1 MWTDSGRGVN
11 VLDFT
16 YSNDGFLP
24 YDSFDYI
31 FNEREMPEF
40 GKVASPYLKPLST
53 WKFYLAN
60 GQTEI
65 PFGVENTSFDDS
77 DWPLVNCPSTWQTEG
92 FGLPQN
98 LIYDYPVRLAEN
110 AARKEET
117 ISDKYILKSIGDEDD
132 EVGIYRTTV
141 VFKPEDID
149 RALYLEASG
158 ISGSFKIFIN
168 DKFLCNSHAL
178 FTRKRI
184 LISGLVKAG
193 VNQITIMVNRYD
205 RDDDGHIILDMMNFG
220 FSGIFRPIM
229 IVEDSLL
236 ELSNLHIKLEYVPS
250 AYISEVAK
258 MDALAVRETV
268 SRVPHG
274 DFMIKVDFSMRNH
287 TNYMIPYSVRISL
300 LEARA
305 EYDPYKLPFVNIK
318 GQSKPVVG
326 VVDALKETRDS
337 TDFIALDVAQ
347 WSDCTPVQ
355 YDIVFEVM
363 DSEGKVICAKK
374 KRFGFRT
381 TEIVQDKLNV
391 NDRRVNLMLV
401 KYYEFDPQGGIA
413 VPQDRMRQDIILMKR
428 AGINGVI
435 ADGMPLSD
443 EFLNLCDQY
452 GMYVIATAADFYMR
466 DYVEACMNH
475 PSVVMWGFQKYNFN
489 PETARRVKNEC
500 MLIDDTRPWYCE
512 VLGPVISKGKKVR
525 SQGKITDMKPM
536 PSDAGAVFGP
546 WEDLCLDRKKI
557 FSLNRTG
564 RNLFETIPGRTRF
577 TDDDTLYKWIHHA
590 DLVGGKQKENSCI
603 GQGIVDA
610 ERNPHPIYLD
620 IKKQCQTIAIFASA
634 GDPANLT
641 MRNSNQFGYTEELD
655 LEWKVLLGGRAIMS
669 GRGVIPEIEPFGS
682 RTLRFPFSTEVF
694 TTPGWAQGKAEFIE
708 MYMNALSKE
717 LVFDI
722 TLKLHNDT
730 YYAKAGYEVAF
741 YQDVLTDNIASP
753 VGKIDTSKS
762 GLGSGEKPKVDETRQ
777 LGAGNVPDT
786 GIDSDVALPGSLED
800 QALLTEDDGGRVER
814 IENGDQLAKLG
825 DNIIDADAPVEET
838 ISSVITKNTVSTV
851 SHGLFVGKGNLRI
864 GFSRDPGSLES
875 LEIAGYNFL
884 KGPLAPSFYRCPSN
898 IDRTDRSF
906 ILARTVFS
914 KESDYEQIQNS
925 IKYIGSEYST
935 RDGEFTMISRYKSFA
950 MHGEVILFYEV
961 PQADT
966 LRVTLEFKPKYD
978 MVRYGIRFPIVR
990 NDCVCSWYGR
1000 GPGESYVDRKNAAR
1014 LGVYS
1019 AGAGKIYHPYARPAE
1034 NSSHTDTQIVKITN
1048 GDGDAI
1054 EIRRIGNNPKFD
1066 FTVLPYTPEQMNE
1079 FLHEEQLMH
1088 NDFCEFFC
1096 DFASKEIERT
1106 QDNITSQPVKKDVK
1120 YRETFEL
1127 KLVPRQGLVEET

>member
-1 MWTDSGRGVN
+1 MA
-11 VLDFT
+11 LDFT

-24 YDSFDYI
+24 YESFDYI
-31 FNEREMPEF
+31 FSEREMPEF
-40 GKVASPYLKPLST
+40 GKVASPFMKPLKT

-60 GQTEI
+60 GQSEI
-65 PFGVENTSFDDS
+65 PFGVMNSSFDDS

-98 LIYDYPVRLAEN
+98 LIYDYPERLAQDT
-110 AARKEET
+110 ARKEET
-117 ISDKYILKSIGDEDD
+117 ISDKYVLKSVGNEDD

-141 VFKPEDID
+141 VFKPGDID
-149 RALYLEASG
+149 RALYLETSG
-158 ISGSFKIFIN
+158 ICGSFKVFVN
-168 DKFLCNSHAL
+168 DKLLCNSHAL
-178 FTRKRI
+178 YTRKRL

-193 VNQITIMVNRYD
+193 VNQITIIVNRYD
-205 RDDDGHIILDMMNFG
+205 RDDDGHIILDAMNYG

-236 ELSNLHIKLEYVPS
+236 ELSNLHIQLEYVPS

-258 MDALAVRETV
+258 MDTLATRSSV

-274 DFMIKVDFSMRNH
+274 DFMIKVDFTMRNH

-318 GQSKPVVG
+318 GQSEPVVG
-326 VVDALKETRDS
+326 VVDALKDTRSS
-337 TDFIALDVAQ
+337 TDFVALDVAQ

-381 TEIVQDKLNV
+381 TEIVQDKLNI

-401 KYYEFDPQGGIA
+401 KYYEFDPQNGIA

-452 GMYVIATAADFYMR
+452 GMYVIATSADFYMR
-466 DYVEACMNH
+466 DYVESCMNH
-475 PSVVMWGFQKYNFN
+475 PSVVMWGFQKYHFN
-489 PETARRVKNEC
+489 YEPASRVKHEC
-500 MLIDDTRPWYCE
+500 LRIDDTRPWYTE
-512 VLGPVISKGKKVR
+512 AVVAASSGKKGKPVER
-525 SQGKITDMKPM
+525 ISDMKPL
-536 PSDAGAVFGP
+536 PSEAGAVFGP

-564 RNLFETIPGRTRF
+564 RNLFESIPGRTRF

-620 IKKQCQTIAIFASA
+620 IKKQCQSIAIFASA
-634 GDPANLT
+634 GDPATLT
-641 MRNSNQFGYTEELD
+641 MRNSNQFGYTQELD
-655 LEWKVLLGGRAIMS
+655 LEWKILLGGRAIMS
-669 GRGVIPEIEPFGS
+669 GRGMIPEIEPFGS
-682 RTLRFPFSTEVF
+682 RTLKFPFATEVF
-694 TTPGWAQGKAEFIE
+694 TTPGWAQGKAEFVE

-722 TLKLHNDT
+722 TLKLHKDT

-741 YQDVLTDNIASP
+741 YQDVLTDQIASP
-753 VGKIDTSKS
+753 VSENVS
-762 GLGSGEKPKVDETRQ
+762 SAAGLGSGEKPQAEPAMQ
-777 LGAGNVPDT
+777 LGSGRSPNSGLNT
-786 GIDSDVALPGSLED
+786 GIDSDAALPGTDD
-800 QALLTEDDGGRVER
+800 QALLTEEDGGRLER
-814 IENGDQLAKLG
+814 MNQPAELSEYQD
-825 DNIIDADAPVEET
+825 DFSPEEEM
-838 ISSVITKNTVSTV
+838 ISDVITHNSVSAV
-851 SHGLFVGKGNLRI
+851 SHGLLVGSGKFRI
-864 GFSRDPGSLES
+864 GFSREPGSLER
-875 LEIAGYNFL
+875 LEIAGFNFL
-884 KGPLAPSFYRCPSN
+884 KGPLMPSFYRCPSN

-914 KESDYEQIQNS
+914 KESDYENIQSS
-925 IKYIGSEYST
+925 IKFIGSEYGS

-950 MHGEVILFYEV
+950 MHGEVLVFYEV
-961 PQADT
+961 PKADT
-966 LRVTLEFKPKYD
+966 VRVTLEFKPKYD
-978 MVRYGIRFPIVR
+978 MVRYGIRFPIVKE
-990 NDCVCSWYGR
+990 DCVCSWYGR

-1019 AGAGKIYHPYARPAE
+1019 AGAGKIYHPYARPSE
-1034 NSSHTDTQIVKITN
+1034 NSSHADTQVVKLTN
-1048 GDGDAI
+1048 GDGDSI
-1054 EIRRIGNNPKFD
+1054 EIRRIGYNPKFD

-1079 FLHEEQLMH
+1079 FLHEEQLMN
-1088 NDFCEFFC
+1088 NDFCEFFA
-1096 DFASKEIERT
+1096 DFAAKEIERT
-1106 QDNITSQPVKKDVK
+1106 KDNISTQPLKKDVK
-1120 YRETFEL
+1120 YRETFEIR
-1127 KLVPRQGLVEET
+1127 LVPGKEF

>member
-1 MWTDSGRGVN
+1 
-11 VLDFT
+11 
-16 YSNDGFLP
+16 
-24 YDSFDYI
+24 
-31 FNEREMPEF
+31 MPEF
-40 GKVASPYLKPLST
+40 GKVASPYMKPLKT

-60 GQTEI
+60 GQSEV
-65 PFGVENTSFDDS
+65 PFGVMNSSFDDS
-77 DWPLVNCPSTWQTEG
+77 DWPLINCPSTWQTEG

-98 LIYDYPVRLAEN
+98 LIYDYPERVAQDV
-110 AARKEET
+110 ARKEET
-117 ISDKYILKSIGDEDD
+117 ISDKYVLKSVGYDDD

-149 RALYLEASG
+149 RALYLETSG
-158 ISGSFKIFIN
+158 ICGSFKVFVN
-168 DKFLCNSHAL
+168 DKLLCSSHAV
-178 FTRKRI
+178 FTRKRL
-184 LISGLVKAG
+184 LISGLVRAG
-193 VNQITIMVNRYD
+193 VNQITIIVNRYD

-220 FSGIFRPIM
+220 FSGLFRPIM

-236 ELSNLHIKLEYVPS
+236 ELSNLHIQLEYVPS

-258 MDALAVRETV
+258 MDALATRSSV

-274 DFMIKVDFSMRNH
+274 DFMIKVDFGLRNH

-318 GQSKPVVG
+318 GQSEPVVG
-326 VVDALKETRDS
+326 VVDALKETRAN
-337 TDFIALDVAQ
+337 TDFVALDVAQ

-381 TEIVQDKLNV
+381 TEIVQDKLNI
-391 NDRRVNLMLV
+391 NDRRVNLNLV
-401 KYYEFDPQGGIA
+401 KYYEFDPQNGIA
-413 VPQDRMRQDIILMKR
+413 VSLDRMRQDIILMKR

-443 EFLNLCDQY
+443 DFLNLCDQY
-452 GMYVIATAADFYMR
+452 GMYVIATSSVLYMR
-466 DYVEACMNH
+466 DYVESAMNH

-489 PETARRVKNEC
+489 YELAHRIKREC
-500 MLIDDTRPWYCE
+500 TMIDDTRRWYCE
-512 VLGPVISKGKKVR
+512 AQIASAANKKAKPLERIS
-525 SQGKITDMKPM
+525 DMKPL
-536 PSDAGAVFGP
+536 PSEAGAVFGP

-557 FSLNRTG
+557 FDLNRTG

-577 TDDDTLYKWIHHA
+577 TDDETPYKWIHHA

-620 IKKQCQTIAIFASA
+620 IKKQCQSVVIFAAA
-634 GDPANLT
+634 GDPATLT
-641 MRNSNQFGYTEELD
+641 MRNSNQFGYTPELD
-655 LEWKVLLGGRAIMS
+655 LEWKILLGGRAIMS

-682 RTLRFPFSTEVF
+682 RTLKFPFATDVF
-694 TTPGWAQGKAEFIE
+694 TTPGWAQGKAEFVE

-722 TLKLHNDT
+722 TLKLHKDT

-753 VGKIDTSKS
+753 VGDMPSDSLGLGDGEKPEAKAPMQ
-762 GLGSGEKPKVDETRQ
+762 LGSGMKDPENT
-777 LGAGNVPDT
+777 LMDT
-786 GIDSDVALPGSLED
+786 GVDSD
-800 QALLTEDDGGRVER
+800 QALLTEDDNGRVER
-814 IENGDQLAKLG
+814 MSESSGLAG
-825 DNIIDADAPVEET
+825 YEEGFDDGSAPLDEKIT
-838 ISSVITKNTVSTV
+838 DVITHNAVYTVP
-851 SHGLFVGKGNLRI
+851 HGLYVGKGDLKI
-864 GFSRDPGSLES
+864 GFGRNPGSLES

-884 KGPLAPSFYRCPSN
+884 KGPLVPSFYRCPSN

-914 KESDYEQIQNS
+914 KESDYEHIQES
-925 IKYIGSEYST
+925 IKYIGSEYGS

-961 PQADT
+961 PRADT
-966 LRVTLEFKPKYD
+966 VRVTLEFKPKYD

-990 NDCVCSWYGR
+990 DDCVCSWYGR

-1034 NSSHTDTQIVKITN
+1034 NSSHTDTQVVKLTN
-1048 GDGDAI
+1048 GDGDSI
-1054 EIRRIGNNPKFD
+1054 EIRRIGYNPKFD

-1079 FLHEEQLMH
+1079 FLHEEQLMN

-1106 QDNITSQPVKKDVK
+1106 KDNITSQPVKKDVK
-1120 YRETFEL
+1120 YKETFEFR
-1127 KLVPRQGLVEET
+1127 LVPGANYVGEA

>member
-1 MWTDSGRGVN
+1 
-11 VLDFT
+11 
-16 YSNDGFLP
+16 
-24 YDSFDYI
+24 
-31 FNEREMPEF
+31 MPEF
-40 GKVASPYLKPLST
+40 GKVASPYMKPLKT

-60 GQTEI
+60 GQSEV
-65 PFGVENTSFDDS
+65 PFGVMNSSFDDS
-77 DWPLVNCPSTWQTEG
+77 DWPLINCPSTWQTEG

-98 LIYDYPVRLAEN
+98 LIYDYPERVAQDV
-110 AARKEET
+110 ARKEET
-117 ISDKYILKSIGDEDD
+117 ISDKYVLKSVGYDDD

-149 RALYLEASG
+149 RALYLETSG
-158 ISGSFKIFIN
+158 ICGSFKVFVN
-168 DKFLCNSHAL
+168 DKLLCSSHAV
-178 FTRKRI
+178 FTRKRL
-184 LISGLVKAG
+184 LISGLVRAG
-193 VNQITIMVNRYD
+193 VNQITIIVNRYD

-220 FSGIFRPIM
+220 FSGLFRPIM

-236 ELSNLHIKLEYVPS
+236 ELSNLHIQLEYVPS

-258 MDALAVRETV
+258 MDALATRSSV

-274 DFMIKVDFSMRNH
+274 DFMIKVDFGLRNH

-318 GQSKPVVG
+318 GQSEPVVG
-326 VVDALKETRDS
+326 VVDALKETRAN
-337 TDFIALDVAQ
+337 TDFVALDVAQ

-381 TEIVQDKLNV
+381 TEIVQDKLNI
-391 NDRRVNLMLV
+391 NDRRVNLNLV
-401 KYYEFDPQGGIA
+401 KYYEFDPQNGIA
-413 VPQDRMRQDIILMKR
+413 VSLDRMRQDIILMKR

-443 EFLNLCDQY
+443 DFLNLCDQY
-452 GMYVIATAADFYMR
+452 GMYVIATSSVLYMR
-466 DYVEACMNH
+466 DYVESAMNH

-489 PETARRVKNEC
+489 YELAHRIKREC
-500 MLIDDTRPWYCE
+500 TMIDDTRRWYCE
-512 VLGPVISKGKKVR
+512 AQIASAANKKAKPLERIS
-525 SQGKITDMKPM
+525 DMKPL
-536 PSDAGAVFGP
+536 PSEAGAVFGP

-557 FSLNRTG
+557 FDLNRTG

-577 TDDDTLYKWIHHA
+577 TDDETPYKWIHHA

-620 IKKQCQTIAIFASA
+620 IKKQCQSVVIFAAA
-634 GDPANLT
+634 GDPATLT
-641 MRNSNQFGYTEELD
+641 MRNSNQFGYTPELD
-655 LEWKVLLGGRAIMS
+655 LEWKILLGGRAIMS

-682 RTLRFPFSTEVF
+682 RTLKFPFATDVF
-694 TTPGWAQGKAEFIE
+694 TTPGWAQGKAEFVE

-722 TLKLHNDT
+722 TLKLHKDT

-753 VGKIDTSKS
+753 VGDMPSDSLGLGDGEKPEAKAPMQ
-762 GLGSGEKPKVDETRQ
+762 LGSGMKDPENT
-777 LGAGNVPDT
+777 LMDT
-786 GIDSDVALPGSLED
+786 GVDSD
-800 QALLTEDDGGRVER
+800 QALLTEDDNGRVER
-814 IENGDQLAKLG
+814 MSSNSGLAG
-825 DNIIDADAPVEET
+825 YEEGFDDGSAPLDEKIT
-838 ISSVITKNTVSTV
+838 DVITHNAVYTVP
-851 SHGLFVGKGNLRI
+851 HGLYVGKGDLKI
-864 GFSRDPGSLES
+864 GFGRNPGSLES

-884 KGPLAPSFYRCPSN
+884 KGPLVPSFYRCPSN

-914 KESDYEQIQNS
+914 KESDYEHIQES
-925 IKYIGSEYST
+925 IKYIGSEYGS

-961 PQADT
+961 PRADT
-966 LRVTLEFKPKYD
+966 VRVTLEFKPKYD

-990 NDCVCSWYGR
+990 DDCVCSWYGR

-1034 NSSHTDTQIVKITN
+1034 NSSHTDTQVVKLTN
-1048 GDGDAI
+1048 GDGDSI
-1054 EIRRIGNNPKFD
+1054 EIRRIGYNPKFD

-1079 FLHEEQLMH
+1079 FLHEEQLMN

-1106 QDNITSQPVKKDVK
+1106 KDNITSQPVKKDVK
-1120 YRETFEL
+1120 YKETFEIR
-1127 KLVPRQGLVEET
+1127 LVPGANYVGEA

>member
-1 MWTDSGRGVN
+1 ME
-11 VLDFT
+11 FT

-24 YDSFDYI
+24 YSSFDYI
-31 FNEREMPEF
+31 FSEREMPEF
-40 GKVASPYLKPLST
+40 GKVASPFMKPLTT

-60 GQTEI
+60 GQSEI
-65 PFGVENTSFDDS
+65 PFGVMNTSFDDS

-98 LIYDYPVRLAEN
+98 LIYDYPLKLAQDTQ
-110 AARKEET
+110 RKEET
-117 ISDKYILKSIGDEDD
+117 ISDKFVLKSTGNEDD

-141 VFKPEDID
+141 VFKPQDID
-149 RALYLEASG
+149 RALYLETSG
-158 ISGSFKIFIN
+158 ICGSFKVFVN
-168 DKFLCNSHAL
+168 DKLLCNSHAVY
-178 FTRKRI
+178 TRKRL
-184 LISGLVKAG
+184 LISGLVRTG
-193 VNQITIMVNRYD
+193 VNQITIIVNRYD
-205 RDDDGHIILDMMNFG
+205 RDDDGHIILDAMNFG

-236 ELSNLHIKLEYVPS
+236 ELSNLHLKLEYVPS

-258 MDALAVRETV
+258 IDTLATRESV
-268 SRVPHG
+268 SRVPRG
-274 DFMIKVDFSMRNH
+274 DFMIKVDFAMRNH

-318 GQSKPVVG
+318 GQSEPIMG
-326 VVDALKETRDS
+326 VVDALKETRAS
-337 TDFIALDVAQ
+337 TDFIALNVAQ

-381 TEIVQDKLNV
+381 SEIVQGKLNI
-391 NDRRVNLMLV
+391 NDRRVNLALV

-435 ADGMPLSD
+435 ADGVPLSD

-452 GMYVIATAADFYMR
+452 GMYVIATSADFYMR
-466 DYVEACMNH
+466 DYVESAMNH
-475 PSVVMWGFQKYNFN
+475 PSIVLWGFQKYNFN
-489 PETARRVKNEC
+489 HETALRVKQEC
-500 MLIDDTRPWYCE
+500 QLIDDTRPWYCE
-512 VLGPVISKGKKVR
+512 EIIEVAKNSKKAKPVERIS
-525 SQGKITDMKPM
+525 DLKPL
-536 PSDAGAVFGP
+536 PSEAGAVFGP

-557 FSLNRTG
+557 FALNRTG

-620 IKKQCQTIAIFASA
+620 IKKQCQTITIFASA
-634 GDPANLT
+634 GDPATLT
-641 MRNSNQFGYTEELD
+641 MRNSSQFGYSEEMD
-655 LEWKVLLGGRAIMS
+655 LEWKLLLGGKAIMS

-682 RTLRFPFSTEVF
+682 RTLKFPFTTEMF
-694 TTPGWAQGKAEFIE
+694 TTAGWAEGKAEFIE

-722 TLKLHNDT
+722 TLKLHKAT

-741 YQDVLTDNIASP
+741 YQDVITDNIASP
-753 VGKIDTSKS
+753 VAKVDINAPALGSGTNPEQNEAL
-762 GLGSGEKPKVDETRQ
+762 GLGSGS
-777 LGAGNVPDT
+777 AISDT
-786 GIDSDVALPGSLED
+786 GVDTD
-800 QALLTEDDGGRVER
+800 QALLTEEDGGRVER
-814 IENGDQLAKLG
+814 MTDNSQLS
-825 DNIIDADAPVEET
+825 DYVDVISPDEESIT
-838 ISSVITKNTVSTV
+838 SVATMNTVTTV
-851 SHGLFVGKGNLRI
+851 PRGLYVGQGNMRI
-864 GFSRDPGSLES
+864 GFGRDPGSLES
-875 LEIAGYNFL
+875 LEINGYNFL
-884 KGPLAPSFYRCPSN
+884 KGHLAPSFYRCPSN

-914 KESDYEQIQNS
+914 KESDYENIQQS
-925 IKYIGSEYST
+925 IKFVGSEYGSKN
-935 RDGEFTMISRYKSFA
+935 GEFTMISRYKSFA
-950 MHGEVILFYEV
+950 MSGEVLVFYEV
-961 PQADT
+961 PQADL
-966 LRVTLEFKPKYD
+966 LRITLEFKPKYD
-978 MVRYGIRFPIVR
+978 MVRYGIRFPIVKD
-990 NDCVCSWYGR
+990 DCICTWYGR

-1019 AGAGKIYHPYARPAE
+1019 AGAGKIYHPYARPSE
-1034 NSSHTDTQIVKITN
+1034 NSSHTDTHVVRLTN
-1048 GDGDAI
+1048 GDGDSI
-1054 EIRRIGNNPKFD
+1054 EIRRAGYNPKFD

-1079 FLHEEQLMH
+1079 FLHEEQLMN

-1096 DFASKEIERT
+1096 DFAAKEIERT
-1106 QDNITSQPVKKDVK
+1106 KDNLTPQPLKKDVK
-1120 YRETFEL
+1120 YRETFEIRL
-1127 KLVPRQGLVEET
+1127 LPRQGV

>member
-1 MWTDSGRGVN
+1 ME
-11 VLDFT
+11 FT

-24 YDSFDYI
+24 YSSFDYI
-31 FNEREMPEF
+31 FGEREMPEF
-40 GKVASPYLKPLST
+40 GKVASPFMKPLKT
-53 WKFYLAN
+53 WKFFLAN
-60 GQTEI
+60 GQSEV
-65 PFGVENTSFDDS
+65 PFGVMNTSFDDS
-77 DWPLVNCPSTWQTEG
+77 DWALVNCPSTWQTEG

-98 LIYDYPVRLAEN
+98 LIYDYPERVAQDV
-110 AARKEET
+110 ARKEES
-117 ISDKYILKSIGDEDD
+117 ISDKYVLKSTGYDDD

-149 RALYLEASG
+149 RALYLETSG
-158 ISGSFKIFIN
+158 ICGSFKVFVN
-168 DKFLCNSHAL
+168 DKLLCNSHAI
-178 FTRKRI
+178 FTRKRL

-193 VNQITIMVNRYD
+193 VNQITIIVNRYD

-236 ELSNLHIKLEYVPS
+236 ELSNLHIQLEYVPS

-258 MDALAVRETV
+258 MDALATRSSV

-274 DFMIKVDFSMRNH
+274 DFMIKVDFAMRNH

-318 GQSKPVVG
+318 GQSEPVVG
-326 VVDALKETRDS
+326 VVDALKETRAS
-337 TDFIALDVAQ
+337 TDFVALDVAQ

-381 TEIVQDKLNV
+381 TEIVQDKLNI
-391 NDRRVNLMLV
+391 NDRRVNLNLV
-401 KYYEFDPQGGIA
+401 KYYEFDPQNGIA
-413 VPQDRMRQDIILMKR
+413 VSLDRMRQDIILMKR

-443 EFLNLCDQY
+443 DFLNLCDQY
-452 GMYVIATAADFYMR
+452 GMYVIATSSVLYMR
-466 DYVEACMNH
+466 DYVESAMNH

-489 PETARRVKNEC
+489 YELAHRIKHEC
-500 MLIDDTRPWYCE
+500 IRIDDTRRWYCE
-512 VLGPVISKGKKVR
+512 AQIGTATGKKAKPLER
-525 SQGKITDMKPM
+525 ISDMKPL
-536 PSDAGAVFGP
+536 PSEAGAVFGP

-557 FSLNRTG
+557 FALNRTG

-577 TDDDTLYKWIHHA
+577 TDDETPYKWIHHA

-620 IKKQCQTIAIFASA
+620 IKKQCQSIVIFSAA
-634 GDPANLT
+634 GDPATLT
-641 MRNSNQFGYTEELD
+641 MRNSNQFGYTSELD
-655 LEWKVLLGGRAIMS
+655 LEWKILLGGRAIMS

-682 RTLRFPFSTEVF
+682 RTLKFPFATDIF

-722 TLKLHNDT
+722 TLKLHKDT

-753 VGKIDTSKS
+753 VGDMPDDSL
-762 GLGSGEKPKVDETRQ
+762 GLGSGEKPESQAPMQ
-777 LGAGNVPDT
+777 LGSGRREPANELMDT
-786 GIDSDVALPGSLED
+786 GIDSD
-800 QALLTEDDGGRVER
+800 QALLTEDDNGRVER
-814 IENGDQLAKLG
+814 MSDNSQLGSLKDSFDDG
-825 DNIIDADAPVEET
+825 SAPLDER
-838 ISSVITKNTVSTV
+838 ISDVITHNAVFTVP
-851 SHGLFVGKGNLRI
+851 HGLYVGKGDMKI
-864 GFSRDPGSLES
+864 GFGRNPGSLES

-884 KGPLAPSFYRCPSN
+884 KGPLVPSFYRCPSN

-914 KESDYEQIQNS
+914 KESDYEHIQES
-925 IKYIGSEYST
+925 IKYIGSEYSS

-950 MHGEVILFYEV
+950 MHGEVIVFYEV
-961 PQADT
+961 PRADT
-966 LRVTLEFKPKYD
+966 VRVTLEFKPKYD

-990 NDCVCSWYGR
+990 DDCVCSWYGR

-1034 NSSHTDTQIVKITN
+1034 NSSHTDTQVVKLTN
-1048 GDGDAI
+1048 GDGDSI
-1054 EIRRIGNNPKFD
+1054 EIRRIGYNPKFD

-1079 FLHEEQLMH
+1079 FLHEEQLMN

-1106 QDNITSQPVKKDVK
+1106 KDNITSQPVKKDVK
-1120 YRETFEL
+1120 YKETFEIR
-1127 KLVPRQGLVEET
+1127 LVPGENYIGEA

>member
-1 MWTDSGRGVN
+1 ME
-11 VLDFT
+11 FT

-24 YDSFDYI
+24 YESFDFI

-40 GKVASPYLKPLST
+40 GKVASPYLKPLTT
-53 WKFYLAN
+53 WKFFLAN
-60 GQTEI
+60 GQNEV
-65 PFGVENTSFDDS
+65 PFGVMNTSFDDS
-77 DWPLVNCPSTWQTEG
+77 EWALVNCPSTWQTEG

-98 LIYDYPVRLAEN
+98 LIYDYPIRLAEN
-110 AARKEET
+110 AARREES
-117 ISDKYILKSIGDEDD
+117 ISDKYIMKSTGNDDD

-141 VFKPEDID
+141 VFTPQEIE
-149 RALYLEASG
+149 RALYLETSG
-158 ISGSFKIFIN
+158 ICGSFKVFIN
-168 DKFLCNSHAL
+168 DKLLCNSHAL
-178 FTRKRI
+178 FTRKRL

-193 VNQITIMVNRYD
+193 VNQITIIVNRYD
-205 RDDDGHIILDMMNFG
+205 RDDEGHVILDMMNFG

-258 MDALAVRETV
+258 MDALAVRESV

-318 GQSKPVVG
+318 GQSEPVVG
-326 VVDALKETRDS
+326 VVDALKETRAS
-337 TDFIALDVAQ
+337 TDFVALDVAQ

-355 YDIVFEVM
+355 YDIIFEVM

-452 GMYVIATAADFYMR
+452 GMYVIATSADFYMR

-475 PSVVMWGFQKYNFN
+475 PSVVMWGIQKYNYN
-489 PETARRVKNEC
+489 DEAAQRVKNEC
-500 MLIDDTRPWYCE
+500 VLIDDTRPWYCE
-512 VLGPVISKGKKVR
+512 VTRAEKTGAKKMR
-525 SQGKITDMKPM
+525 PQGKISDMRPL

-564 RNLFETIPGRTRF
+564 RNLFESIPGRTRF

-655 LEWKVLLGGRAIMS
+655 LEWKILLGGRAIMS

-722 TLKLHNDT
+722 TLKLHKDT

-753 VGKIDTSKS
+753 VGRIKDST
-762 GLGSGEKPKVDETRQ
+762 GLGDGTKPKVDPAMQ
-777 LGAGNVPDT
+777 LGSGMNPDAE
-786 GIDSDVALPGSLED
+786 DEAEPALPGSIDD
-800 QALLTEDDGGRVER
+800 QALLTEEDGGRVER
-814 IENGDQLAKLG
+814 IEQSELAKINADLVG
-825 DNIIDADAPVEET
+825 GDAPEEET

-914 KESDYEQIQNS
+914 KESDYEQIQSS
-925 IKYIGSEYST
+925 IKYIGSEYSS

-961 PQADT
+961 PQADI
-966 LRVTLEFKPKYD
+966 LRVTLDFKPKYD

-990 NDCVCSWYGR
+990 DDCVCSWYGR

-1054 EIRRIGNNPKFD
+1054 EIRRIGHNPKFD

-1079 FLHEEQLMH
+1079 FLHEEQLMN

-1106 QDNITSQPVKKDVK
+1106 QDNITTQPVKKDVR

-1127 KLVPRQGLVEET
+1127 RLVPKQGVIEET

>member
-1 MWTDSGRGVN
+1 ME
-11 VLDFT
+11 FT

-24 YDSFDYI
+24 YSSFDYI
-31 FNEREMPEF
+31 FGEREMPEF
-40 GKVASPYLKPLST
+40 GKVASPYMKPLKT

-60 GQTEI
+60 GQSEV
-65 PFGVENTSFDDS
+65 PFGVMNSSFDDS
-77 DWPLVNCPSTWQTEG
+77 DWPLINCPSTWQTEG

-98 LIYDYPVRLAEN
+98 LIYDYPERVAQDV
-110 AARKEET
+110 ARKEET
-117 ISDKYILKSIGDEDD
+117 ISDKYVLKSVGYDDD

-149 RALYLEASG
+149 RALYLETSG
-158 ISGSFKIFIN
+158 ICGSFKVFVN
-168 DKFLCNSHAL
+168 DKLLCSSHAV
-178 FTRKRI
+178 FTRKRL
-184 LISGLVKAG
+184 LISGLVRAG
-193 VNQITIMVNRYD
+193 VNQITIIVNRYD

-220 FSGIFRPIM
+220 FSGLFRPIM

-236 ELSNLHIKLEYVPS
+236 ELSNLHIQLEYVPS

-258 MDALAVRETV
+258 MDALATRSSV

-274 DFMIKVDFSMRNH
+274 DFMIKVDFGLRNH

-305 EYDPYKLPFVNIK
+305 EYDPYKLPFINIK
-318 GQSKPVVG
+318 GQSEPVVG
-326 VVDALKETRDS
+326 VVDALKETRAN
-337 TDFIALDVAQ
+337 TDFVALDVAQ

-381 TEIVQDKLNV
+381 TEIVQDKLNI
-391 NDRRVNLMLV
+391 NDRRVNLNLV
-401 KYYEFDPQGGIA
+401 KYYEFDPQNGIA
-413 VPQDRMRQDIILMKR
+413 VSLDRMRQDIILMKR

-443 EFLNLCDQY
+443 DFLNLCDQY
-452 GMYVIATAADFYMR
+452 GMYVIATSSVLYMR
-466 DYVEACMNH
+466 DYVESAMNH

-489 PETARRVKNEC
+489 YELAHRIKREC
-500 MLIDDTRPWYCE
+500 TMIDDTRRWYCE
-512 VLGPVISKGKKVR
+512 AQIASAANKKAKPLERIS
-525 SQGKITDMKPM
+525 DMKPL
-536 PSDAGAVFGP
+536 PSEAGAVFGP

-557 FSLNRTG
+557 FDLNRTG

-577 TDDDTLYKWIHHA
+577 TDDETPYKWIHHA

-620 IKKQCQTIAIFASA
+620 IKKQCQSVVIFAAA
-634 GDPANLT
+634 GDPATLT
-641 MRNSNQFGYTEELD
+641 MRNSNQFGYTSELD
-655 LEWKVLLGGRAIMS
+655 LEWKILLGGRAIMS

-682 RTLRFPFSTEVF
+682 RTLKFPFATDVF
-694 TTPGWAQGKAEFIE
+694 TTPGWAQGKAEFVE

-722 TLKLHNDT
+722 TLKLHKDT

-753 VGKIDTSKS
+753 VGDMPSDSLGLGDGEKPEAKAPMQ
-762 GLGSGEKPKVDETRQ
+762 LGSGMKDPENT
-777 LGAGNVPDT
+777 LMDT
-786 GIDSDVALPGSLED
+786 GVDSD
-800 QALLTEDDGGRVER
+800 QALLTEDDNGRVER
-814 IENGDQLAKLG
+814 MSSNSGLAG
-825 DNIIDADAPVEET
+825 YDEHFDEGSAPLDEKIT
-838 ISSVITKNTVSTV
+838 DVITHNAVYTVP
-851 SHGLFVGKGNLRI
+851 HGLYVGKGDLKI
-864 GFSRDPGSLES
+864 GFGRNPGSLES

-884 KGPLAPSFYRCPSN
+884 KGPLVPSFYRCPSN

-914 KESDYEQIQNS
+914 KESDYEHIQES
-925 IKYIGSEYST
+925 IKYIGSEYGS

-961 PQADT
+961 PRADT
-966 LRVTLEFKPKYD
+966 VRVTLEFKPKYD

-990 NDCVCSWYGR
+990 DDCVCSWYGR

-1034 NSSHTDTQIVKITN
+1034 NSSHTDTQVVKLTN
-1048 GDGDAI
+1048 GDGDSI
-1054 EIRRIGNNPKFD
+1054 EIRRIGYNPKFD

-1079 FLHEEQLMH
+1079 FLHEEQLMN

-1106 QDNITSQPVKKDVK
+1106 KDNITSQPVKKDVK
-1120 YRETFEL
+1120 YKETFEIR
-1127 KLVPRQGLVEET
+1127 LVPGANYVGEA

>member
-1 MWTDSGRGVN
+1 
-11 VLDFT
+11 
-16 YSNDGFLP
+16 
-24 YDSFDYI
+24 
-31 FNEREMPEF
+31 MPEF
-40 GKVASPYLKPLST
+40 GKVASPYMKPLKT

-60 GQTEI
+60 GQSEV
-65 PFGVENTSFDDS
+65 PFGVMNSSFDDS
-77 DWPLVNCPSTWQTEG
+77 DWPLINCPSTWQTEG

-98 LIYDYPVRLAEN
+98 LIYDYPERVAQDV
-110 AARKEET
+110 ARKEET
-117 ISDKYILKSIGDEDD
+117 ISDKYVLKSVGYDDD

-149 RALYLEASG
+149 RALYLETSG
-158 ISGSFKIFIN
+158 ICGSFKVFVN
-168 DKFLCNSHAL
+168 DKLLCSSHAV
-178 FTRKRI
+178 FTRKRL
-184 LISGLVKAG
+184 LISGLVRAG
-193 VNQITIMVNRYD
+193 VNQITIIVNRYD

-220 FSGIFRPIM
+220 FSGLFRPIM

-236 ELSNLHIKLEYVPS
+236 ELSNLHIQLEYVPS

-258 MDALAVRETV
+258 MDALATRSSV

-274 DFMIKVDFSMRNH
+274 DFMIKVDFGLRNH

-318 GQSKPVVG
+318 GQSEPVVG
-326 VVDALKETRDS
+326 VVDALKETRAN
-337 TDFIALDVAQ
+337 TDFVALDVAQ

-381 TEIVQDKLNV
+381 TEIVQDKLNI
-391 NDRRVNLMLV
+391 NDRRVNLNLV
-401 KYYEFDPQGGIA
+401 KYYEFDPQNGIA
-413 VPQDRMRQDIILMKR
+413 VSLDRMRQDIILMKR

-443 EFLNLCDQY
+443 DFLNLCDQY
-452 GMYVIATAADFYMR
+452 GMYVIATSSVLYMR
-466 DYVEACMNH
+466 DYVESAMNH

-489 PETARRVKNEC
+489 YEC
-500 MLIDDTRPWYCE
+500 TMIDDTRRWYCE
-512 VLGPVISKGKKVR
+512 AQIATAANKKAKPLERIS
-525 SQGKITDMKPM
+525 DMKPL
-536 PSDAGAVFGP
+536 PSEAGAVFGP

-557 FSLNRTG
+557 FDLNRTG

-577 TDDDTLYKWIHHA
+577 TDDETPYKWIHHA

-620 IKKQCQTIAIFASA
+620 IKKQCQSVVIFAAA
-634 GDPANLT
+634 GDPATLT
-641 MRNSNQFGYTEELD
+641 MRNSNQFGYTPELD
-655 LEWKVLLGGRAIMS
+655 LEWKILLGGRAIMS

-682 RTLRFPFSTEVF
+682 RTLKFPFATDVF
-694 TTPGWAQGKAEFIE
+694 TTPGWAQGKAEFVE

-722 TLKLHNDT
+722 TLKLHKDT

-753 VGKIDTSKS
+753 VGDMPSDSLGLGDGEKPEAKAPMQ
-762 GLGSGEKPKVDETRQ
+762 LGSGMKDPENT
-777 LGAGNVPDT
+777 LMDT
-786 GIDSDVALPGSLED
+786 GVDSD
-800 QALLTEDDGGRVER
+800 QALLTEDDNGRVER
-814 IENGDQLAKLG
+814 MSSNSGLAG
-825 DNIIDADAPVEET
+825 YEEGFDDGSAPLDEKIT
-838 ISSVITKNTVSTV
+838 DVITHNAVYTVP
-851 SHGLFVGKGNLRI
+851 HGLYVGKGDLKI
-864 GFSRDPGSLES
+864 GFGRNPGSLES

-884 KGPLAPSFYRCPSN
+884 KGPLVPSFYRCPSN

-914 KESDYEQIQNS
+914 KESDYEHIQES
-925 IKYIGSEYST
+925 IKYIGSDYGS

-961 PQADT
+961 PRADT
-966 LRVTLEFKPKYD
+966 VRVTLEFKPKYD

-990 NDCVCSWYGR
+990 DDCVCSWYGR

-1034 NSSHTDTQIVKITN
+1034 NSSHTDTQVVKLTN
-1048 GDGDAI
+1048 GDGDSI
-1054 EIRRIGNNPKFD
+1054 EIRRIGYNPKFD

-1079 FLHEEQLMH
+1079 FLHEEQLMN

-1106 QDNITSQPVKKDVK
+1106 KDNITSQPVKKDVK
-1120 YRETFEL
+1120 YKETFEIR
-1127 KLVPRQGLVEET
+1127 LVPGANYVGEA

>member
-1 MWTDSGRGVN
+1 ME
-11 VLDFT
+11 FT

-40 GKVASPYLKPLST
+40 GKVASPYLKPLTT
-53 WKFYLAN
+53 WRFYLAN

-65 PFGVENTSFDDS
+65 PFGVMNTSYDDS
-77 DWPLVNCPSTWQTEG
+77 EWALVNCPSTWQTEG

-98 LIYDYPVRLAEN
+98 LIYDYPIRLAEN

-117 ISDKYILKSIGDEDD
+117 ISDKYVLKSTGDEDD

-141 VFKPEDID
+141 VFTPADIE

-158 ISGSFKIFIN
+158 ICGSFKVFIN
-168 DKFLCNSHAL
+168 GKMLCNSHAL
-178 FTRKRI
+178 FTRKRL
-184 LISGLVKAG
+184 LISGLVNAG
-193 VNQITIMVNRYD
+193 VNYITIIVNRYD
-205 RDDDGHIILDMMNFG
+205 RDDAGHIILDMMNYG
-220 FSGIFRPIM
+220 FAGIFRPIM

-258 MDALAVRETV
+258 MDALAVRESV

-274 DFMIKVDFSMRNH
+274 DFMIKVDFAMRNH

-300 LEARA
+300 MEARA
-305 EYDPYKLPFVNIK
+305 TYDPYKLPFVNIK
-318 GQSKPVVG
+318 GQSEPVVG
-326 VVDALKETRDS
+326 VVDAMKETRAS
-337 TDFIALDVAQ
+337 TDFVALDVAQ

-355 YDIVFEVM
+355 YDIIFEVM

-475 PSVVMWGFQKYNFN
+475 PSVVMWGFQKYNFD
-489 PETARRVKNEC
+489 PETAQRIKHEC
-500 MLIDDTRPWYCE
+500 LLIDDTRPWYCE
-512 VLGPVISKGKKVR
+512 VVRSAAANGKKTR
-525 SQGKITDMKPM
+525 QQGKISDMRPM

-557 FSLNRTG
+557 FALNRTG

-610 ERNPHPIYLD
+610 ERSPHPIYLD

-655 LEWKVLLGGRAIMS
+655 LEWKILLGGRTIMS
-669 GRGVIPEIEPFGS
+669 GRGIIPEIEPFGS
-682 RTLRFPFSTEVF
+682 RTLKFPFATEVF

-722 TLKLHNDT
+722 TLKLHKDT
-730 YYAKAGYEVAF
+730 FYAKAGYEVAF

-753 VGKIDTSKS
+753 VGKVTAASS
-762 GLGSGEKPKVDETRQ
+762 GLGSGENPEANPAMQ
-777 LGAGNVPDT
+777 LGSGKAPAGVPGLDT
-786 GIDSDVALPGSLED
+786 GVDSDVNLPGISDD
-800 QALLTEDDGGRVER
+800 QSLLTEEDSGRVER
-814 IENGDQLAKLG
+814 IENSTELS
-825 DNIIDADAPVEET
+825 NITEKYTDGSAPVEEK
-838 ISSVITKNTVSTV
+838 IVDVITHNTVSTV
-851 SHGLFVGKGNLRI
+851 SHGLYVGKGNLRI
-864 GFSRDPGSLES
+864 GFSREPGSLES

-914 KESDYEQIQNS
+914 KESDYEHIQES
-925 IKYIGSEYST
+925 IKFIGSEYSS

-966 LRVTLEFKPKYD
+966 IRVTLDFRPKYD
-978 MVRYGIRFPIVR
+978 MVRYGIRFPIVK

-1048 GDGDAI
+1048 GDGDSI
-1054 EIRRIGNNPKFD
+1054 EIRRIGYNPKFD

-1079 FLHEEQLMH
+1079 FLHEEQLMN

-1106 QDNITSQPVKKDVK
+1106 KDNITTQPVKKDVK

-1127 KLVPRQGLVEET
+1127 RLVPRQGLIEET

>member
-1 MWTDSGRGVN
+1 
-11 VLDFT
+11 
-16 YSNDGFLP
+16 
-24 YDSFDYI
+24 
-31 FNEREMPEF
+31 MPEF
-40 GKVASPYLKPLST
+40 GKVASPYMKPLKT

-60 GQTEI
+60 GQSEV
-65 PFGVENTSFDDS
+65 PFGVMNSSFDDS
-77 DWPLVNCPSTWQTEG
+77 DWPLINCPSTWQTEG

-98 LIYDYPVRLAEN
+98 LIYDYPERVAQDV
-110 AARKEET
+110 ARKEET
-117 ISDKYILKSIGDEDD
+117 ISDKYVLKSVGYDDD

-149 RALYLEASG
+149 RALYLETSG
-158 ISGSFKIFIN
+158 ICGSFKVFVN
-168 DKFLCNSHAL
+168 DKLLCSSHAV
-178 FTRKRI
+178 FTRKRL
-184 LISGLVKAG
+184 LISGLVRAG
-193 VNQITIMVNRYD
+193 VNQITIIVNRYD

-220 FSGIFRPIM
+220 FSGLFRPIM

-236 ELSNLHIKLEYVPS
+236 ELSNLHIQLEYVPS

-258 MDALAVRETV
+258 MDALATRSSV

-274 DFMIKVDFSMRNH
+274 DFMIKVDFGLRNH

-305 EYDPYKLPFVNIK
+305 EYDPYKLPFINIK
-318 GQSKPVVG
+318 GQSEPVVG
-326 VVDALKETRDS
+326 VVDALKETRAN
-337 TDFIALDVAQ
+337 TDFVALDVAQ

-381 TEIVQDKLNV
+381 TEIVQDKLNI
-391 NDRRVNLMLV
+391 NDRRVNLNLV
-401 KYYEFDPQGGIA
+401 KYYEFDPQNGIA
-413 VPQDRMRQDIILMKR
+413 VSLDRMRQDIILMKR

-443 EFLNLCDQY
+443 DFLNLCDQY
-452 GMYVIATAADFYMR
+452 GMYVIATSSVLYMR
-466 DYVEACMNH
+466 DYVESAMNH

-489 PETARRVKNEC
+489 YELAHRIKREC
-500 MLIDDTRPWYCE
+500 TMIDDTRRWYCE
-512 VLGPVISKGKKVR
+512 AQIASAANKKAKPLERIS
-525 SQGKITDMKPM
+525 DMKPL
-536 PSDAGAVFGP
+536 PSEAGAVFGP

-557 FSLNRTG
+557 FDLNRTG

-577 TDDDTLYKWIHHA
+577 TDDETPYKWIHHA

-620 IKKQCQTIAIFASA
+620 IKKQCQSVVIFAAA
-634 GDPANLT
+634 GDPATLT
-641 MRNSNQFGYTEELD
+641 MRNSNQFGYTSELD
-655 LEWKVLLGGRAIMS
+655 LEWKILLGGRAIMS

-682 RTLRFPFSTEVF
+682 RTLKFPFATDVF
-694 TTPGWAQGKAEFIE
+694 TTPGWAQGKAEFVE

-722 TLKLHNDT
+722 TLKLHKDT

-753 VGKIDTSKS
+753 VGDMPSDSLGLGDGEKPEAKAPMQ
-762 GLGSGEKPKVDETRQ
+762 LGSGMKDPENT
-777 LGAGNVPDT
+777 LMDT
-786 GIDSDVALPGSLED
+786 GVDSD
-800 QALLTEDDGGRVER
+800 QALLTEDDNGRVER
-814 IENGDQLAKLG
+814 MSESSGLAG
-825 DNIIDADAPVEET
+825 YDEHFDEGSAPLDEKIT
-838 ISSVITKNTVSTV
+838 DVITHNAVYTVP
-851 SHGLFVGKGNLRI
+851 HGLYVGKGDLKI
-864 GFSRDPGSLES
+864 GFGRNPGSLES

-884 KGPLAPSFYRCPSN
+884 KGPLVPSFYRCPSN

-914 KESDYEQIQNS
+914 KESDYEHIQES
-925 IKYIGSEYST
+925 IKYIGSEYGS

-961 PQADT
+961 PRADT
-966 LRVTLEFKPKYD
+966 VRVTLEFKPKYD

-990 NDCVCSWYGR
+990 DDCVCSWYGR

-1034 NSSHTDTQIVKITN
+1034 NSSHTDTQVVKLTN
-1048 GDGDAI
+1048 GDGDSI
-1054 EIRRIGNNPKFD
+1054 EIRRIGYNPKFD

-1079 FLHEEQLMH
+1079 FLHEEQLMN

-1106 QDNITSQPVKKDVK
+1106 KDNITSQPVKKDVK
-1120 YRETFEL
+1120 YKETFEIR
-1127 KLVPRQGLVEET
+1127 LVPGANYVGEA

>member
-1 MWTDSGRGVN
+1 ME
-11 VLDFT
+11 FT

-24 YDSFDYI
+24 YESFDFI
-31 FNEREMPEF
+31 FNERQMPEF
-40 GKVASPYLKPLST
+40 GKVASPYLKPLTT

-60 GQTEI
+60 GQNEV
-65 PFGVENTSFDDS
+65 PFGVMNTSFDDS
-77 DWPLVNCPSTWQTEG
+77 DWALVNCPSTWQTEG

-98 LIYDYPVRLAEN
+98 LIYDYPIRLAEN

-117 ISDKYILKSIGDEDD
+117 ISDKYVLKSTGNDDD

-141 VFKPEDID
+141 VFKPEEIE
-149 RALYLEASG
+149 RALYLETSG
-158 ISGSFKIFIN
+158 ICGSFKVFIN
-168 DKFLCNSHAL
+168 DKLLCNSHAIL
-178 FTRKRI
+178 TRKRL

-193 VNQITIMVNRYD
+193 VNQITIIVNRYD
-205 RDDDGHIILDMMNFG
+205 RDDEGHIILDMMNFG

-274 DFMIKVDFSMRNH
+274 DFMIKVDFAMRNH

-318 GQSKPVVG
+318 GQSEPVVG
-326 VVDALKETRDS
+326 VVDALKETRAS
-337 TDFIALDVAQ
+337 TDFVALDVAQ

-355 YDIVFEVM
+355 YDIIFEVM

-452 GMYVIATAADFYMR
+452 GMYVIATSADFYMR

-475 PSVVMWGFQKYNFN
+475 PSVVMWGIQKYNYN
-489 PETARRVKNEC
+489 DEAAQRVKNEC
-500 MLIDDTRPWYCE
+500 VLIDDTRPWYCE
-512 VLGPVISKGKKVR
+512 VTRAEKTGAKKMR
-525 SQGKITDMKPM
+525 PQGKISDIKPL

-564 RNLFETIPGRTRF
+564 RNLFESIPGRTRF

-655 LEWKVLLGGRAIMS
+655 LEWKILLGGRAIMS

-722 TLKLHNDT
+722 TLKLHKDT

-753 VGKIDTSKS
+753 VGRIKESTGLGDGTKPQADPAMQ
-762 GLGSGEKPKVDETRQ
+762 LGSGMD
-777 LGAGNVPDT
+777 PDAYS
-786 GIDSDVALPGSLED
+786 DSEPALPGTIED
-800 QALLTEDDGGRVER
+800 QSLLTEEDGGRIER
-814 IENGDQLAKLG
+814 IEQSELAKITAELDDG
-825 DNIIDADAPVEET
+825 AAPVEET

-851 SHGLFVGKGNLRI
+851 PHGLYVGKGNLRI
-864 GFSRDPGSLES
+864 GFSRDPGSVES
-875 LEIAGYNFL
+875 FEIAGYNFL
-884 KGPLAPSFYRCPSN
+884 KGPIAPSFYRCPSN

-925 IKYIGSEYST
+925 IKFIGSEYSS

-950 MHGEVILFYEV
+950 MHGEVIVFYEV
-961 PQADT
+961 PRADI

-990 NDCVCSWYGR
+990 DDCVCSWYGR

-1054 EIRRIGNNPKFD
+1054 EIRRIGHNPKFD

-1079 FLHEEQLMH
+1079 FLHEEQLMN

-1106 QDNITSQPVKKDVK
+1106 QDNITTQPVKKDIK

-1127 KLVPRQGLVEET
+1127 KLVPSQGVIEET

>member
-1 MWTDSGRGVN
+1 ME
-11 VLDFT
+11 FT

-24 YDSFDYI
+24 YESFDFI
-31 FNEREMPEF
+31 FNERQMPEF
-40 GKVASPYLKPLST
+40 GKVASPYLKPLTT

-60 GQTEI
+60 GQSEV
-65 PFGVENTSFDDS
+65 PFGVMNTSFDDS
-77 DWPLVNCPSTWQTEG
+77 EWALVNCPSTWQTEG

-98 LIYDYPVRLAEN
+98 LIYDYPIRLAEN

-117 ISDKYILKSIGDEDD
+117 ISDKYVIKSTGNDDD

-141 VFKPEDID
+141 VFKPEEIE
-149 RALYLEASG
+149 RALYLETSG
-158 ISGSFKIFIN
+158 ICGSFKVFIN
-168 DKFLCNSHAL
+168 DKLLCNSHAIL
-178 FTRKRI
+178 TRKRL

-193 VNQITIMVNRYD
+193 VNQITIIVNRYD

-274 DFMIKVDFSMRNH
+274 DFMIKVDFAMRNH

-318 GQSKPVVG
+318 GQSEPVVG
-326 VVDALKETRDS
+326 VVDALKETRAS
-337 TDFIALDVAQ
+337 TDFVALDVAQ

-355 YDIVFEVM
+355 YDIIFEVM

-452 GMYVIATAADFYMR
+452 GMYVIATSADFYMR

-475 PSVVMWGFQKYNFN
+475 PSVVMWGIQKYNYN
-489 PETARRVKNEC
+489 DEAAQRVKNEC
-500 MLIDDTRPWYCE
+500 VLIDDTRPWYCE
-512 VLGPVISKGKKVR
+512 VTRAEKTGAKKMR
-525 SQGKITDMKPM
+525 PQGKISDIKPL

-557 FSLNRTG
+557 FGLNRTG
-564 RNLFETIPGRTRF
+564 RNLFESIPGRTRF

-655 LEWKVLLGGRAIMS
+655 LEWKILLGGRAIMS

-722 TLKLHNDT
+722 TLKLHKDT

-741 YQDVLTDNIASP
+741 YQDVLTENIASP
-753 VGKIDTSKS
+753 VGRIRESTGLGDGTKPQADPAMQ
-762 GLGSGEKPKVDETRQ
+762 LGSGM
-777 LGAGNVPDT
+777 GPDT
-786 GIDSDVALPGSLED
+786 DSDAEPALPGTIED
-800 QALLTEDDGGRVER
+800 QALLTEEDGGRIER
-814 IENGDQLAKLG
+814 IDQSELAKINAELDDG
-825 DNIIDADAPVEET
+825 SAPVEET

-851 SHGLFVGKGNLRI
+851 PHGLYVGKGNLRI
-864 GFSRDPGSLES
+864 GFSRDPGSVES

-884 KGPLAPSFYRCPSN
+884 KGPIAPSFYRCPSN

-925 IKYIGSEYST
+925 IKFIGSEYSS

-950 MHGEVILFYEV
+950 MHGEVIVFYEV
-961 PQADT
+961 PQADI

-990 NDCVCSWYGR
+990 DDCVCSWYGR

-1054 EIRRIGNNPKFD
+1054 EIRRIGHNPKFD

-1079 FLHEEQLMH
+1079 FLHEEQLMN

-1106 QDNITSQPVKKDVK
+1106 QDNITTQPVKKDVK

-1127 KLVPRQGLVEET
+1127 KLVPSQGVIEET

>member
-1 MWTDSGRGVN
+1 
-11 VLDFT
+11 
-16 YSNDGFLP
+16 
-24 YDSFDYI
+24 
-31 FNEREMPEF
+31 MPEF
-40 GKVASPYLKPLST
+40 GKVASPYMKPLKT

-60 GQTEI
+60 GQSEV
-65 PFGVENTSFDDS
+65 PFGVMNSSFDDS
-77 DWPLVNCPSTWQTEG
+77 DWPLINCPSTWQTEG

-98 LIYDYPVRLAEN
+98 LIYDYPERVAQDV
-110 AARKEET
+110 ARKEET
-117 ISDKYILKSIGDEDD
+117 ISDKYVLKSVGYDDD

-149 RALYLEASG
+149 RALYLETSG
-158 ISGSFKIFIN
+158 ICGSFKVFVN
-168 DKFLCNSHAL
+168 DKLLCSSHAV
-178 FTRKRI
+178 FTRKRL
-184 LISGLVKAG
+184 LISGLVRAG
-193 VNQITIMVNRYD
+193 VNQITIIVNRYD

-220 FSGIFRPIM
+220 FSGLFRPIM

-236 ELSNLHIKLEYVPS
+236 ELSNLHIQLEYVPS

-258 MDALAVRETV
+258 MDALATRSSV

-274 DFMIKVDFSMRNH
+274 DFMIKVDFGLRNH

-305 EYDPYKLPFVNIK
+305 EYDPYKLPFINIK
-318 GQSKPVVG
+318 GQSEPVVG
-326 VVDALKETRDS
+326 VVDALKETRAN
-337 TDFIALDVAQ
+337 TDFVALDVAQ

-381 TEIVQDKLNV
+381 TEIVQDKLNI
-391 NDRRVNLMLV
+391 NDRRVNLNLV
-401 KYYEFDPQGGIA
+401 KYYEFDPQNGIA
-413 VPQDRMRQDIILMKR
+413 VSLDRMRQDIILMKR

-443 EFLNLCDQY
+443 DFLNLCDQY
-452 GMYVIATAADFYMR
+452 GMYVIATSSVLYMR
-466 DYVEACMNH
+466 DYVESAMNH

-489 PETARRVKNEC
+489 YELAHRIKREC
-500 MLIDDTRPWYCE
+500 TMIDDTRRWYCE
-512 VLGPVISKGKKVR
+512 AQIASAANKKAKPLERIS
-525 SQGKITDMKPM
+525 DMKPL
-536 PSDAGAVFGP
+536 PSEAGAVFGP

-557 FSLNRTG
+557 FDLNRTG

-577 TDDDTLYKWIHHA
+577 TDDETPYKWIHHA

-620 IKKQCQTIAIFASA
+620 IKKQCQSVVIFAAA
-634 GDPANLT
+634 GDPATLT
-641 MRNSNQFGYTEELD
+641 MRNSNQFGYTPELD
-655 LEWKVLLGGRAIMS
+655 LEWKILLGGRAIMS

-682 RTLRFPFSTEVF
+682 RTLKFPFATDVF
-694 TTPGWAQGKAEFIE
+694 TTPGWAQGKAEFVE

-722 TLKLHNDT
+722 TLKLHKDT

-753 VGKIDTSKS
+753 VGDMPSDSLGLGDGEKPEAKAPMQ
-762 GLGSGEKPKVDETRQ
+762 LGSGMKDPENT
-777 LGAGNVPDT
+777 LMDT
-786 GIDSDVALPGSLED
+786 GVDSD
-800 QALLTEDDGGRVER
+800 QALLTEDDNGRVER
-814 IENGDQLAKLG
+814 MSSNSGLAG
-825 DNIIDADAPVEET
+825 YDEHFDEGSAPLDEKIT
-838 ISSVITKNTVSTV
+838 DVITHNAVYTVP
-851 SHGLFVGKGNLRI
+851 HGLYVGKGDLKI
-864 GFSRDPGSLES
+864 GFGRNPGSLES

-884 KGPLAPSFYRCPSN
+884 KGPLVPSFYRCPSN

-914 KESDYEQIQNS
+914 KESDYEHIQES
-925 IKYIGSEYST
+925 IKYIGSEYGS

-961 PQADT
+961 PRADT
-966 LRVTLEFKPKYD
+966 VRVTLEFKPKYD

-990 NDCVCSWYGR
+990 DDCVCSWYGR

-1034 NSSHTDTQIVKITN
+1034 NSSHTDTQVVKLTN
-1048 GDGDAI
+1048 GDGDSI
-1054 EIRRIGNNPKFD
+1054 EIRRIGYNPKFD

-1079 FLHEEQLMH
+1079 FLHEEQLMN

-1106 QDNITSQPVKKDVK
+1106 KDNITSQPVKKDVK
-1120 YRETFEL
+1120 YKETFEIR
-1127 KLVPRQGLVEET
+1127 LVPGANYVGEA

>member
-1 MWTDSGRGVN
+1 
-11 VLDFT
+11 
-16 YSNDGFLP
+16 
-24 YDSFDYI
+24 
-31 FNEREMPEF
+31 MPEF
-40 GKVASPYLKPLST
+40 GKVASPYMKPLKT

-60 GQTEI
+60 GQSEV
-65 PFGVENTSFDDS
+65 PFGVMNSSFDDS
-77 DWPLVNCPSTWQTEG
+77 DWPLINCPSTWQTEG

-98 LIYDYPVRLAEN
+98 LIYDYPERVAQDV
-110 AARKEET
+110 ARKEET
-117 ISDKYILKSIGDEDD
+117 ISDKYVLKSVGYDDD

-149 RALYLEASG
+149 RALYLETSG
-158 ISGSFKIFIN
+158 ICGSFKVFVN
-168 DKFLCNSHAL
+168 DKLLSSSHAV
-178 FTRKRI
+178 FTRKRL
-184 LISGLVKAG
+184 LISGLVRAG
-193 VNQITIMVNRYD
+193 VNQITIIVNRYD

-220 FSGIFRPIM
+220 FSGLFRPIM

-236 ELSNLHIKLEYVPS
+236 ELSNLHIQLEYVPS

-258 MDALAVRETV
+258 MDALATRSSV

-274 DFMIKVDFSMRNH
+274 DFMIKVDFGLRNH

-305 EYDPYKLPFVNIK
+305 EYDPYKLPFINIK
-318 GQSKPVVG
+318 GQSEPVVG
-326 VVDALKETRDS
+326 VVDALKETRAN
-337 TDFIALDVAQ
+337 TDFVALDVAQ

-381 TEIVQDKLNV
+381 TEIVQDKLNI
-391 NDRRVNLMLV
+391 NDRRVNLNLV
-401 KYYEFDPQGGIA
+401 KYYEFDPQNGIA
-413 VPQDRMRQDIILMKR
+413 VSLDRMRQDIILMKR

-443 EFLNLCDQY
+443 DFLNLCDQY
-452 GMYVIATAADFYMR
+452 GMYVIATSSVLYMR
-466 DYVEACMNH
+466 DYVESAMNH

-489 PETARRVKNEC
+489 YELAHRIKREC
-500 MLIDDTRPWYCE
+500 TMIDDTRRWYCE
-512 VLGPVISKGKKVR
+512 AQIASAANKKAKPLERIS
-525 SQGKITDMKPM
+525 DMKPL
-536 PSDAGAVFGP
+536 PSEAGAVFGP

-557 FSLNRTG
+557 FDLNRTG

-577 TDDDTLYKWIHHA
+577 TDDETPYKWIHHA

-620 IKKQCQTIAIFASA
+620 IKKQCQSVVIFAAA
-634 GDPANLT
+634 GDPATLT
-641 MRNSNQFGYTEELD
+641 MRNSNQFGYTSELD
-655 LEWKVLLGGRAIMS
+655 LEWKILLGGRAIMS

-682 RTLRFPFSTEVF
+682 RTLKFPFATDVF
-694 TTPGWAQGKAEFIE
+694 TTPGWAQGKAEFVE

-722 TLKLHNDT
+722 TLKLHKDT

-753 VGKIDTSKS
+753 VGDMPSDSLGLGDGEKPEAKAPMQ
-762 GLGSGEKPKVDETRQ
+762 LGSGMKDPENT
-777 LGAGNVPDT
+777 LMDT
-786 GIDSDVALPGSLED
+786 GVDSD
-800 QALLTEDDGGRVER
+800 QALLTEDDNGRVER
-814 IENGDQLAKLG
+814 MSSNSGLAG
-825 DNIIDADAPVEET
+825 YDEHFDEGSAPLDEKIT
-838 ISSVITKNTVSTV
+838 DVITHNAVYTVP
-851 SHGLFVGKGNLRI
+851 HGLYVGKGDLKI
-864 GFSRDPGSLES
+864 GFGRNPGSLES

-884 KGPLAPSFYRCPSN
+884 KGPLVPSFYRCPSN

-914 KESDYEQIQNS
+914 KESDYEHIQES
-925 IKYIGSEYST
+925 IKYIGSEYGS

-961 PQADT
+961 PRADT
-966 LRVTLEFKPKYD
+966 VRVTLEFKPKYD

-990 NDCVCSWYGR
+990 DDCVCSWYGR

-1034 NSSHTDTQIVKITN
+1034 NSSHTDTQVVKLTN
-1048 GDGDAI
+1048 GDGDSI
-1054 EIRRIGNNPKFD
+1054 EIRRIGYNPKFD

-1079 FLHEEQLMH
+1079 FLHEEQLMN

-1106 QDNITSQPVKKDVK
+1106 KDNITSQPVKKDVK
-1120 YRETFEL
+1120 YKETFEIR
-1127 KLVPRQGLVEET
+1127 LVPGANYVGEA

>member
-1 MWTDSGRGVN
+1 ME
-11 VLDFT
+11 FT

-24 YDSFDYI
+24 YDSFDFI
-31 FNEREMPEF
+31 FNERQMPEF
-40 GKVASPYLKPLST
+40 GKVASPYLKTLTT

-60 GQTEI
+60 GQSEV
-65 PFGVENTSFDDS
+65 PFGVMNTSYDDS
-77 DWPLVNCPSTWQTEG
+77 EWALVNCPSTWQTEG

-98 LIYDYPVRLAEN
+98 LIYDYPIRLAEN
-110 AARKEET
+110 AARREES
-117 ISDKYILKSIGDEDD
+117 ISDKYIMKSTGNDDD

-141 VFKPEDID
+141 VFTPEEIE
-149 RALYLEASG
+149 RALYLETSG
-158 ISGSFKIFIN
+158 ICGSFKVFIN
-168 DKFLCNSHAL
+168 DKLLCNSHAI
-178 FTRKRI
+178 FTRKRL

-193 VNQITIMVNRYD
+193 VNQITIIVNRYD

-220 FSGIFRPIM
+220 FSGLFRPIM

-258 MDALAVRETV
+258 MDTLAVRENV

-274 DFMIKVDFSMRNH
+274 DFMIKVDFAMRNH

-318 GQSKPVVG
+318 GQSEPVVG
-326 VVDALKETRDS
+326 VVDALKETRAS

-355 YDIVFEVM
+355 YDIIFEVM

-452 GMYVIATAADFYMR
+452 GMYVIATSADFYLR

-475 PSVVMWGFQKYNFN
+475 PSVVMWGIQRYNYN
-489 PETARRVKNEC
+489 DEAAQRVKNEC
-500 MLIDDTRPWYCE
+500 VLIDDSRPWYCE
-512 VLGPVISKGKKVR
+512 VTRAEKTGAKKVR
-525 SQGKITDMKPM
+525 PQGKISDMRPL

-557 FSLNRTG
+557 FGLNRTG
-564 RNLFETIPGRTRF
+564 RNLFESIPGRTRF

-741 YQDVLTDNIASP
+741 YQDILTDNIASP

-1019 AGAGKIYHPYARPAE
+1019 AGVGKIYHPYARPAE

-1127 KLVPRQGLVEET
+1127 KLVPRQGLVDET

>member
-1 MWTDSGRGVN
+1 ME
-11 VLDFT
+11 FT

-24 YDSFDYI
+24 YESFDFI
-31 FNEREMPEF
+31 FNERQMPEF
-40 GKVASPYLKPLST
+40 GKVASPYLKPLTT
-53 WKFYLAN
+53 WKYYLAN
-60 GQTEI
+60 GQSEV
-65 PFGVENTSFDDS
+65 PFGVMNTSFDDS
-77 DWPLVNCPSTWQTEG
+77 EWALVNCPSTWQTEG

-98 LIYDYPVRLAEN
+98 LIYDYPIRLAEN

-117 ISDKYILKSIGDEDD
+117 ISDKYVIKSTGNDDD

-141 VFKPEDID
+141 VFKPEEIE
-149 RALYLEASG
+149 RALYLETSG
-158 ISGSFKIFIN
+158 ICGSFKVFIN
-168 DKFLCNSHAL
+168 DKLLCNSHAIL
-178 FTRKRI
+178 TRKRL

-193 VNQITIMVNRYD
+193 VNQITIIVNRYD

-274 DFMIKVDFSMRNH
+274 DFMIKVDFAMRNH

-318 GQSKPVVG
+318 GQSEPVVG
-326 VVDALKETRDS
+326 VVDALKETRAS
-337 TDFIALDVAQ
+337 TDFVALDVAQ

-355 YDIVFEVM
+355 YDIIFEVM

-452 GMYVIATAADFYMR
+452 GMYVIATSADFYMR

-475 PSVVMWGFQKYNFN
+475 PSVVMWGIQKYNYN
-489 PETARRVKNEC
+489 DEAAQRVKNEC
-500 MLIDDTRPWYCE
+500 VLIDDTRPWYCE
-512 VLGPVISKGKKVR
+512 VTRAEKTGAKKMR
-525 SQGKITDMKPM
+525 PQGKISDIKPL

-557 FSLNRTG
+557 FGLNRTG
-564 RNLFETIPGRTRF
+564 RNLFESIPGRTRF

-655 LEWKVLLGGRAIMS
+655 LEWKILLGGRAIMS

-722 TLKLHNDT
+722 TLKLHKDT

-753 VGKIDTSKS
+753 VGRIKESTGLGDGTKPQADPSMQ
-762 GLGSGEKPKVDETRQ
+762 LGSGM
-777 LGAGNVPDT
+777 GPDT
-786 GIDSDVALPGSLED
+786 DSDAEPALPGTIED
-800 QALLTEDDGGRVER
+800 QALLTEEDGGRIER
-814 IENGDQLAKLG
+814 IDQSELAKINAELDDG
-825 DNIIDADAPVEET
+825 SAPVEET

-851 SHGLFVGKGNLRI
+851 PHGLYVGKGNLRI
-864 GFSRDPGSLES
+864 GFSRDPGSVES

-884 KGPLAPSFYRCPSN
+884 KGPIAPSFYRCPSN

-925 IKYIGSEYST
+925 IKFIGSEYSS

-950 MHGEVILFYEV
+950 MHGEVIVFYEV
-961 PQADT
+961 PQADI

-990 NDCVCSWYGR
+990 DDCVCSWYGR

-1054 EIRRIGNNPKFD
+1054 EIRRIGHNPKFD

-1079 FLHEEQLMH
+1079 FLHEEQLMN

-1106 QDNITSQPVKKDVK
+1106 QDNITTQPVKKDVK

-1127 KLVPRQGLVEET
+1127 KLVPSQGVIEET

>member
-1 MWTDSGRGVN
+1 M
-11 VLDFT
+11 
-16 YSNDGFLP
+16 
-24 YDSFDYI
+24 
-31 FNEREMPEF
+31 
-40 GKVASPYLKPLST
+40 
-53 WKFYLAN
+53 
-60 GQTEI
+60 
-65 PFGVENTSFDDS
+65 NTTFDDS
-77 DWPLVNCPSTWQTEG
+77 EWALVNCPSTWQTEG

-98 LIYDYPVRLAEN
+98 LIYDYPIRLAEN
-110 AARKEET
+110 AARREES
-117 ISDKYILKSIGDEDD
+117 ISDKYIMKSTGNDDD

-141 VFKPEDID
+141 VFTPQEIE
-149 RALYLEASG
+149 RALYIETSG
-158 ISGSFKIFIN
+158 ICGSFKVFIN
-168 DKFLCNSHAL
+168 DKLLCNSHAL
-178 FTRKRI
+178 FTRKRL

-193 VNQITIMVNRYD
+193 VNQITIIVNRYD
-205 RDDDGHIILDMMNFG
+205 RDDEGHVILDMMNFG

-258 MDALAVRETV
+258 MDALAVRESV

-287 TNYMIPYSVRISL
+287 TDYMIPYSDRISL

-318 GQSKPVVG
+318 GQSEPVVG
-326 VVDALKETRDS
+326 VVDALKETRAS
-337 TDFIALDVAQ
+337 TDFVALDVAQ

-355 YDIVFEVM
+355 YDIIFEVM

-452 GMYVIATAADFYMR
+452 GMYVIATSADFYMR

-475 PSVVMWGFQKYNFN
+475 PSVVMWGIQKYNYN
-489 PETARRVKNEC
+489 DEAAQRVKNEC
-500 MLIDDTRPWYCE
+500 VLIDDTRPWYCE
-512 VLGPVISKGKKVR
+512 VTRAEKTGAKKMR
-525 SQGKITDMKPM
+525 PQGKISDMRPL

-564 RNLFETIPGRTRF
+564 RNLFESIPGRTRF

-655 LEWKVLLGGRAIMS
+655 LEWKILLGGRAIMS

-722 TLKLHNDT
+722 TLKLHKDT

-753 VGKIDTSKS
+753 VGRIKDST
-762 GLGSGEKPKVDETRQ
+762 GLGDGTKPKVDPAMQ
-777 LGAGNVPDT
+777 LGSGMNPDAE
-786 GIDSDVALPGSLED
+786 DEAEPALPGSIDD
-800 QALLTEDDGGRVER
+800 QALLTEEDGGRVER
-814 IENGDQLAKLG
+814 IEQSELAKINADLVG
-825 DNIIDADAPVEET
+825 GDAPEEET

-884 KGPLAPSFYRCPSN
+884 KGTLAPSFYRCPSN

-914 KESDYEQIQNS
+914 KESDYEQIQSS
-925 IKYIGSEYST
+925 IKYIGSEYSS

-961 PQADT
+961 PQADI
-966 LRVTLEFKPKYD
+966 LRVTLDFKPKYD

-990 NDCVCSWYGR
+990 DDCVCSWYGR

-1054 EIRRIGNNPKFD
+1054 EIRRIGHNPKFD

-1079 FLHEEQLMH
+1079 FLHEEQLMN

-1106 QDNITSQPVKKDVK
+1106 QDNITTQPVKKDVR

-1127 KLVPRQGLVEET
+1127 RLVPKQGVIEET

>member
-1 MWTDSGRGVN
+1 
-11 VLDFT
+11 
-16 YSNDGFLP
+16 
-24 YDSFDYI
+24 
-31 FNEREMPEF
+31 MPEF
-40 GKVASPYLKPLST
+40 GKVASPYMKPLKT

-60 GQTEI
+60 GQSEV
-65 PFGVENTSFDDS
+65 PFGVMNSSFDDS
-77 DWPLVNCPSTWQTEG
+77 DWPLINCPSTWQTEG

-98 LIYDYPVRLAEN
+98 LIYDYPERVAQDV
-110 AARKEET
+110 ARKEET
-117 ISDKYILKSIGDEDD
+117 ISDKYVLKSVGYDDD

-149 RALYLEASG
+149 RALYLETSG
-158 ISGSFKIFIN
+158 ICGSFKVFVN
-168 DKFLCNSHAL
+168 DKLLCSSHAV
-178 FTRKRI
+178 FTRKRL
-184 LISGLVKAG
+184 LISGLVRAG
-193 VNQITIMVNRYD
+193 VNQITIIVNRYD

-220 FSGIFRPIM
+220 FSGLFRPIM

-236 ELSNLHIKLEYVPS
+236 ELSNLHIQLEYVPS

-258 MDALAVRETV
+258 MDALATRSSV

-274 DFMIKVDFSMRNH
+274 DFMIKVDFGLRNH

-318 GQSKPVVG
+318 GQSEPVVG
-326 VVDALKETRDS
+326 VVDALKETRAN
-337 TDFIALDVAQ
+337 TDFVALDVAQ

-381 TEIVQDKLNV
+381 TEIVQDKLNI
-391 NDRRVNLMLV
+391 NDRRVNLNLV
-401 KYYEFDPQGGIA
+401 KYYEFDPQNGIA
-413 VPQDRMRQDIILMKR
+413 VSLDRMRQDIILMKR

-443 EFLNLCDQY
+443 DFLNLCDQY
-452 GMYVIATAADFYMR
+452 GMYVIATSSVLYMR
-466 DYVEACMNH
+466 DYVESAMNH

-489 PETARRVKNEC
+489 YELAHRIKREC
-500 MLIDDTRPWYCE
+500 TMIDDTRRWYCE
-512 VLGPVISKGKKVR
+512 AQIASAANKKAKPLERIS
-525 SQGKITDMKPM
+525 DMKPL
-536 PSDAGAVFGP
+536 PSEAGAVFGP

-557 FSLNRTG
+557 FDLNRTG

-577 TDDDTLYKWIHHA
+577 TDDETPYKWIHHA

-620 IKKQCQTIAIFASA
+620 IKKQCQSVVIFAAA
-634 GDPANLT
+634 GDPATLT
-641 MRNSNQFGYTEELD
+641 MRNSNQFGYTPELD
-655 LEWKVLLGGRAIMS
+655 LEWKILLGGRAIMS

-682 RTLRFPFSTEVF
+682 RTLKFPFATDVF
-694 TTPGWAQGKAEFIE
+694 TTPGWAQGKAEFVE

-722 TLKLHNDT
+722 TLKLHKDT

-753 VGKIDTSKS
+753 VGDMPSDSLGLGDGEKPEAKAPMQ
-762 GLGSGEKPKVDETRQ
+762 LGSGMKDPENT
-777 LGAGNVPDT
+777 LMDT
-786 GIDSDVALPGSLED
+786 GVDSD
-800 QALLTEDDGGRVER
+800 QALLTEDDNGRVER
-814 IENGDQLAKLG
+814 MSSNSGLAG
-825 DNIIDADAPVEET
+825 YEEGFDDGSAPLDEKIT
-838 ISSVITKNTVSTV
+838 DVITHNAVYTVP
-851 SHGLFVGKGNLRI
+851 HGLYVGKGDLKI
-864 GFSRDPGSLES
+864 GFGRNPGSLES

-884 KGPLAPSFYRCPSN
+884 KGPLVPSFYRCPSN

-914 KESDYEQIQNS
+914 KESDYEHIQES
-925 IKYIGSEYST
+925 IKYIGSDYGS

-961 PQADT
+961 PRADT
-966 LRVTLEFKPKYD
+966 VRVTLEFKPKYD

-990 NDCVCSWYGR
+990 DDCVCSWYGR

-1034 NSSHTDTQIVKITN
+1034 NSSHTDTQVVKLTN
-1048 GDGDAI
+1048 GDGDSI
-1054 EIRRIGNNPKFD
+1054 EIRRIGYNPKFD

-1079 FLHEEQLMH
+1079 FLHEEQLMN

-1106 QDNITSQPVKKDVK
+1106 KDNITSQPVKKDVK
-1120 YRETFEL
+1120 YKETFEIR
-1127 KLVPRQGLVEET
+1127 LVPGANYVGEA

>member
-1 MWTDSGRGVN
+1 MA
-11 VLDFT
+11 LEFT

-24 YDSFDYI
+24 YESFDYI
-31 FNEREMPEF
+31 FGEREMPEF
-40 GKVASPYLKPLST
+40 GKVASPFMKPLKT

-60 GQTEI
+60 GQSEI
-65 PFGVENTSFDDS
+65 PFGVMNSSFDDS

-98 LIYDYPVRLAEN
+98 LIYDYPVKLAQDT
-110 AARKEET
+110 ARKEET
-117 ISDKYILKSIGDEDD
+117 ISDKYVLKSVGSDDD

-149 RALYLEASG
+149 RALYLETSG
-158 ISGSFKIFIN
+158 ICGSFKVFVN
-168 DKFLCNSHAL
+168 DKLLCNSHAL
-178 FTRKRI
+178 YTRKRL

-193 VNQITIMVNRYD
+193 VNQITIVVNRYD
-205 RDDDGHIILDMMNFG
+205 RDDDGHIILDAMNYG
-220 FSGIFRPIM
+220 FAGIFRPIM

-236 ELSNLHIKLEYVPS
+236 ELSNLHLQLEYVPS

-258 MDALAVRETV
+258 MDALATRSSV

-274 DFMIKVDFSMRNH
+274 DFMIKVDFTMRNH

-318 GQSKPVVG
+318 GQSEPVVG
-326 VVDALKETRDS
+326 VVDALKDTRAS
-337 TDFIALDVAQ
+337 TDFVALDVAQ

-381 TEIVQDKLNV
+381 TEIVQDKLNI

-401 KYYEFDPQGGIA
+401 KYYEFDPQNGIA

-452 GMYVIATAADFYMR
+452 GMYVIATSADFYMR
-466 DYVEACMNH
+466 DYVESCMNH

-489 PETARRVKNEC
+489 YETANRVKHEC
-500 MLIDDTRPWYCE
+500 LRIDDTRPWYCE
-512 VLGPVISKGKKVR
+512 AVIAATSGKKGKPLER
-525 SQGKITDMKPM
+525 ISDMKPL
-536 PSDAGAVFGP
+536 PGEAGAIFGP

-557 FSLNRTG
+557 FGLNRTG

-620 IKKQCQTIAIFASA
+620 IKKQCQSIAIFASA
-634 GDPANLT
+634 GDPATLT
-641 MRNSNQFGYTEELD
+641 MRNSNQFGYTQELD
-655 LEWKVLLGGRAIMS
+655 LEWKILLGGRAIMS
-669 GRGVIPEIEPFGS
+669 GRGMIPEIEPFGS
-682 RTLRFPFSTEVF
+682 RTLKFPFATEVF

-722 TLKLHNDT
+722 TLKLHKDT

-741 YQDVLTDNIASP
+741 YQDVLTDQIASP
-753 VGKIDTSKS
+753 VAEDISS
-762 GLGSGEKPKVDETRQ
+762 AAGLGSGEKPEAKPAMQ
-777 LGAGNVPDT
+777 LGSGKSPNSALNT
-786 GIDSDVALPGSLED
+786 GIDSDVALPGMDD
-800 QALLTEDDGGRVER
+800 QALLTEEDRGRLERMNPQTGLSEYDDAYAPEDEM
-814 IENGDQLAKLG
+814 I
-825 DNIIDADAPVEET
+825 AD
-838 ISSVITKNTVSTV
+838 VITHNTVSTV
-851 SHGLFVGKGNLRI
+851 SHGLLVGSGNLRI
-864 GFSRDPGSLES
+864 GFSREPGSLER

-884 KGPLAPSFYRCPSN
+884 KGPLVPSFYRCPSN

-914 KESDYEQIQNS
+914 KESDYEHIQNS
-925 IKYIGSEYST
+925 IKFIGSEYGS

-950 MHGEVILFYEV
+950 MHGEVLVFYEV
-961 PQADT
+961 PKADT
-966 LRVTLEFKPKYD
+966 VRITLEFKPKYD
-978 MVRYGIRFPIVR
+978 MVRYGIRFPIVKD
-990 NDCVCSWYGR
+990 DCVCSWYGR

-1019 AGAGKIYHPYARPAE
+1019 AGAGKIYHPYARPSE
-1034 NSSHTDTQIVKITN
+1034 NSSHADTQVVKFTN
-1048 GDGDAI
+1048 GDGDSI
-1054 EIRRIGNNPKFD
+1054 EIRRIGYNPKFD

-1079 FLHEEQLMH
+1079 FLHEEQLMN
-1088 NDFCEFFC
+1088 NDFCEFFA
-1096 DFASKEIERT
+1096 DFAAKEIERT
-1106 QDNITSQPVKKDVK
+1106 KDNISTQPLKKDVK
-1120 YRETFEL
+1120 YRETFEIR
-1127 KLVPRQGLVEET
+1127 LVPGKEY

>member
-1 MWTDSGRGVN
+1 ME
-11 VLDFT
+11 FT

-24 YDSFDYI
+24 YSSFDYI
-31 FNEREMPEF
+31 FGEREMPEF
-40 GKVASPYLKPLST
+40 GKVASPYMKPLKT

-60 GQTEI
+60 GQSEV
-65 PFGVENTSFDDS
+65 PFGVMNSSFDDS
-77 DWPLVNCPSTWQTEG
+77 DWPLINCPSTWQTEG

-98 LIYDYPVRLAEN
+98 LIYDYPERVAQDV
-110 AARKEET
+110 ARKEET
-117 ISDKYILKSIGDEDD
+117 ISDKYVLKSVGYDDD

-149 RALYLEASG
+149 RALYLETSG
-158 ISGSFKIFIN
+158 ICGSFKVFVN
-168 DKFLCNSHAL
+168 DKLLCSSHAV
-178 FTRKRI
+178 FTRKRL
-184 LISGLVKAG
+184 LISGLVRAG
-193 VNQITIMVNRYD
+193 VNQITIIVNRYD

-220 FSGIFRPIM
+220 FSGLFRPIM

-236 ELSNLHIKLEYVPS
+236 ELSNLHIQLEYVPS

-258 MDALAVRETV
+258 MDALATRSSV

-274 DFMIKVDFSMRNH
+274 DFMIKVDFGLRNH

-318 GQSKPVVG
+318 GQSEPVVG
-326 VVDALKETRDS
+326 VVDALKETRAN
-337 TDFIALDVAQ
+337 TDFVALDVAQ

-381 TEIVQDKLNV
+381 TEIVQDKLNI
-391 NDRRVNLMLV
+391 NDRRVNLNLV
-401 KYYEFDPQGGIA
+401 KYYEFDPQNGIA
-413 VPQDRMRQDIILMKR
+413 VSLDRMRQDIILMKR

-443 EFLNLCDQY
+443 DFLNLCDQY
-452 GMYVIATAADFYMR
+452 GMYVIATSSVLYMR
-466 DYVEACMNH
+466 DYVESAMNH

-489 PETARRVKNEC
+489 YELAHRIKREC
-500 MLIDDTRPWYCE
+500 TMIDDTRRWYCE
-512 VLGPVISKGKKVR
+512 AQIASAANKKAKPLERIS
-525 SQGKITDMKPM
+525 DMKPL
-536 PSDAGAVFGP
+536 PSEAGAVFGP

-557 FSLNRTG
+557 FDLNRTG

-577 TDDDTLYKWIHHA
+577 TDDETPYKWIHHA

-620 IKKQCQTIAIFASA
+620 IKKQCQSVVIFAAA
-634 GDPANLT
+634 GDPATLT
-641 MRNSNQFGYTEELD
+641 MRNSNQFGYTSELD
-655 LEWKVLLGGRAIMS
+655 LEWKILLGGRAIMS

-682 RTLRFPFSTEVF
+682 RTLKFPFATDVF
-694 TTPGWAQGKAEFIE
+694 TTPGWAQGKAEFVE

-722 TLKLHNDT
+722 TLKLHKDT

-753 VGKIDTSKS
+753 VGDMPSDSLGLGDGEKPEAKAPMQ
-762 GLGSGEKPKVDETRQ
+762 LGSGMKDPENT
-777 LGAGNVPDT
+777 LMDT
-786 GIDSDVALPGSLED
+786 GVDSD
-800 QALLTEDDGGRVER
+800 QALLTEDDNGRVER
-814 IENGDQLAKLG
+814 MSSNSGLAG
-825 DNIIDADAPVEET
+825 YEEGFDDGSAPLDEKIT
-838 ISSVITKNTVSTV
+838 DVITHNAVYTVP
-851 SHGLFVGKGNLRI
+851 HGLYVGKGDLKI
-864 GFSRDPGSLES
+864 GFGRNPGSLES

-884 KGPLAPSFYRCPSN
+884 KGPLVPSFYRCPSN

-914 KESDYEQIQNS
+914 KESDYEHIQES
-925 IKYIGSEYST
+925 IKYIGSEYGS

-961 PQADT
+961 PRADT
-966 LRVTLEFKPKYD
+966 VRVTLEFKPKYD

-990 NDCVCSWYGR
+990 DDCVCSWYGR

-1034 NSSHTDTQIVKITN
+1034 NSSHTDTQVVKLTN
-1048 GDGDAI
+1048 GDGDSI
-1054 EIRRIGNNPKFD
+1054 EIRRIGYNPKFD

-1079 FLHEEQLMH
+1079 FLHEEQLMN

-1106 QDNITSQPVKKDVK
+1106 KDNITSQPVKKDVK
-1120 YRETFEL
+1120 YKETFEIR
-1127 KLVPRQGLVEET
+1127 LVPGANYVGEA

>member
-1 MWTDSGRGVN
+1 ME
-11 VLDFT
+11 FT

-31 FNEREMPEF
+31 FNERQMPEF
-40 GKVASPYLKPLST
+40 GKVASPYLKKLTT
-53 WKFYLAN
+53 WRFYLAG
-60 GQTEI
+60 GQSEI
-65 PFGVENTSFDDS
+65 PFGVMNTSFDDS
-77 DWPLVNCPSTWQTEG
+77 EWALVNCPSTWQTEG

-98 LIYDYPVRLAEN
+98 LIYDYPLRLAEN
-110 AARKEET
+110 AARREET
-117 ISDKYILKSIGDEDD
+117 ISDKYILKSTGNEDD

-141 VFKPEDID
+141 VFTPEDID
-149 RALYLEASG
+149 RALYLETSG
-158 ISGSFKIFIN
+158 ICGSFKVFIN
-168 DKFLCNSHAL
+168 GKLLCNSHAI
-178 FTRKRI
+178 FTRKRL
-184 LISGLVKAG
+184 LISGLVEAG
-193 VNQITIMVNRYD
+193 VNQITIIVNRYD
-205 RDDDGHIILDMMNFG
+205 RDDTGHIILDMMNYG
-220 FSGIFRPIM
+220 FSGIFRPVM

-258 MDALAVRETV
+258 MDSLAVRESV

-274 DFMIKVDFSMRNH
+274 DFMIKVDFAMRNH

-318 GQSKPVVG
+318 GQSEPVVG
-326 VVDALKETRDS
+326 VVDALKETRAS
-337 TDFIALDVAQ
+337 TDFVALDVAQ

-355 YDIVFEVM
+355 YDIIFEVM

-452 GMYVIATAADFYMR
+452 GMYVIATSADYCMR

-475 PSVVMWGFQKYNFN
+475 PCIVMWGVQKYNYN
-489 PETARRVKNEC
+489 PETALRFKQEC
-500 MLIDDTRPWYCE
+500 TLIDDTRPWYCE
-512 VLGPVISKGKKVR
+512 VVKPVTANGKKVR
-525 SQGKITDMKPM
+525 TQGKVSDMKPM

-557 FSLNRTG
+557 FGLNRTG

-620 IKKQCQTIAIFASA
+620 IKKQCQTIAIFSNA

-655 LEWKVLLGGRAIMS
+655 LEWKILLGGRAIMS
-669 GRGVIPEIEPFGS
+669 GRGMIPEIEPFGS
-682 RTLRFPFSTEVF
+682 RTLKFPFATEIF

-722 TLKLHNDT
+722 TLKLHKDT
-730 YYAKAGYEVAF
+730 YYAQAGYEVAF
-741 YQDVLTDNIASP
+741 YQDVLTDKIASP
-753 VGKIDTSKS
+753 VGDTYEAAQ
-762 GLGSGEKPKVDETRQ
+762 GLGSGNKNQQNVAQ
-777 LGAGNVPDT
+777 LGSGKRVSSNPGLDT
-786 GIDSDVALPGSLED
+786 GIDSDLAVNDD
-800 QALLTEDDGGRVER
+800 QALLTEDDSGKVER
-814 IENGDQLAKLG
+814 IENSAELANSVAFTDG
-825 DNIIDADAPVEET
+825 ATPVEEK
-838 ISSVITKNTVSTV
+838 IVDVITHNTVSTV
-851 SHGLFVGKGNLRI
+851 PHGLYVGKGSLRI
-864 GFSRDPGSLES
+864 GFSREPGSLES
-875 LEIAGYNFL
+875 LEIAGFNFL

-925 IKYIGSEYST
+925 IRFIGSEYST

-950 MHGEVILFYEV
+950 MSGEVILFYEV
-961 PQADT
+961 PQADI
-966 LRVTLEFKPKYD
+966 LRVTLDFKPKYD
-978 MVRYGIRFPIVR
+978 MVRYGIRFPIVK

-1048 GDGDAI
+1048 GDGDSV
-1054 EIRRIGNNPKFD
+1054 EIRRLGDNPKFD

-1079 FLHEEQLMH
+1079 FLHEEQLMN

-1106 QDNITSQPVKKDVK
+1106 KDNITSQPVKKDIR

-1127 KLVPRQGLVEET
+1127 RLVPRQGFIEET

>member
-1 MWTDSGRGVN
+1 ME
-11 VLDFT
+11 FT

-24 YDSFDYI
+24 YDSFDFI
-31 FNEREMPEF
+31 FNERQMPEF
-40 GKVASPYLKPLST
+40 GKVASPYLKTLTT

-60 GQTEI
+60 GQSEV
-65 PFGVENTSFDDS
+65 PFGVMNTSYDDS
-77 DWPLVNCPSTWQTEG
+77 EWALVNCPSTWQTEG

-98 LIYDYPVRLAEN
+98 LIYDYPIRLAEN
-110 AARKEET
+110 AARREES
-117 ISDKYILKSIGDEDD
+117 ISDKYIMKSTGNDDD

-141 VFKPEDID
+141 VFTPEEIE
-149 RALYLEASG
+149 RALYLETSG
-158 ISGSFKIFIN
+158 ICGSFKVFIN
-168 DKFLCNSHAL
+168 DKLLCNSHAI
-178 FTRKRI
+178 FTRKRL

-193 VNQITIMVNRYD
+193 VNQITIIVNRYD

-220 FSGIFRPIM
+220 FSGLFRPIM

-258 MDALAVRETV
+258 MDTLAVRENV

-274 DFMIKVDFSMRNH
+274 DFMIKVDFAMRNH

-318 GQSKPVVG
+318 GQSEPVVG
-326 VVDALKETRDS
+326 VVDALKETRAS

-355 YDIVFEVM
+355 YDIIFEVM

-452 GMYVIATAADFYMR
+452 GMYVIATSADFYLR

-475 PSVVMWGFQKYNFN
+475 PSVVMWGIQRYNYN
-489 PETARRVKNEC
+489 DEAAQRVKNEC
-500 MLIDDTRPWYCE
+500 VLIDDSRPWYCE
-512 VLGPVISKGKKVR
+512 VTRAEKTGAKKVR
-525 SQGKITDMKPM
+525 PQGKISDMRPL

-557 FSLNRTG
+557 FGLNRTG
-564 RNLFETIPGRTRF
+564 RNLFESIPGRTRF

-741 YQDVLTDNIASP
+741 YQDILTDNIASP

-786 GIDSDVALPGSLED
+786 GIDSDVALLGSLED

-1019 AGAGKIYHPYARPAE
+1019 AGVGKIYHPYARPAE

-1127 KLVPRQGLVEET
+1127 KLVPRQGLVDET

>member
-1 MWTDSGRGVN
+1 ME
-11 VLDFT
+11 FT

-24 YDSFDYI
+24 YESFDYI
-31 FNEREMPEF
+31 FGEREMPEF
-40 GKVASPYLKPLST
+40 GKVVSPYMKPLKT

-60 GQTEI
+60 GQSEV
-65 PFGVENTSFDDS
+65 PFGVMNTSFDDS
-77 DWPLVNCPSTWQTEG
+77 EWPLVNCPSTWQTEG

-98 LIYDYPVRLAEN
+98 LIYDYPEKLAQDT
-110 AARKEET
+110 ARKEET
-117 ISDKYILKSIGDEDD
+117 ISDKYVLKSVGHDDD

-141 VFKPEDID
+141 VFKPSEID
-149 RALYLEASG
+149 RALYLETSG
-158 ISGSFKIFIN
+158 ICGSFKVFIN
-168 DKFLCNSHAL
+168 DKLLCNSHAL
-178 FTRKRI
+178 YTRKRL

-193 VNQITIMVNRYD
+193 VNQITIIVNRYD
-205 RDDDGHIILDMMNFG
+205 RDDSGHIILDAMNYG

-236 ELSNLHIKLEYVPS
+236 ELSNLHLQLEYVPS

-258 MDALAVRETV
+258 MDTLATRSSV

-274 DFMIKVDFSMRNH
+274 DFMLKVDFTMRNH

-318 GQSKPVVG
+318 GQSEPVVG
-326 VVDALKETRDS
+326 VVDALKETRAS
-337 TDFIALDVAQ
+337 TDFVALDVAQ

-381 TEIVQDKLNV
+381 TEIVQEKLNI

-401 KYYEFDPQGGIA
+401 KYFEFDPQNGIA
-413 VPQDRMRQDIILMKR
+413 IPQDRMRQDIILMKR

-452 GMYVIATAADFYMR
+452 GMYVIATSADFYMR
-466 DYVEACMNH
+466 DYVESAMNH

-489 PETARRVKNEC
+489 YERAQNVKHEC
-500 MLIDDTRPWYCE
+500 LRIDDTRPWYCE
-512 VLGPVISKGKKVR
+512 AVITAPGKKSKQPVDR
-525 SQGKITDMKPM
+525 ISDMKPM
-536 PSDAGAVFGP
+536 PGDAGAVFGP

-557 FSLNRTG
+557 FGLNRTG
-564 RNLFETIPGRTRF
+564 RNLFESIPGRTRF
-577 TDDDTLYKWIHHA
+577 TDDDMLYKWIHHA

-620 IKKQCQTIAIFASA
+620 IKKQCQSIAIFASA
-634 GDPANLT
+634 GDPATLT
-641 MRNSNQFGYTEELD
+641 MRNSSQFGYTEELD
-655 LEWKVLLGGRAIMS
+655 LEWKILLGGRAIMS

-682 RTLRFPFSTEVF
+682 RTLKFPFATEVF

-722 TLKLHNDT
+722 TLKLHKDT

-741 YQDVLTDNIASP
+741 YQDVLTDQIASP
-753 VGKIDTSKS
+753 AGDVTPDAA
-762 GLGSGEKPKVDETRQ
+762 GLGSGKGPMQ
-777 LGAGNVPDT
+777 LGSGSSVPATGKPDT
-786 GIDSDVALPGSLED
+786 GVDND
-800 QALLTEDDGGRVER
+800 QALLTEEDGGRIER
-814 IENGDQLAKLG
+814 MNQPGELSEFQEGFIPEEEM
-825 DNIIDADAPVEET
+825 IAD
-838 ISSVITKNTVSTV
+838 VITQNSVTTVP
-851 SHGLFVGKGNLRI
+851 HGLFVGTGNLRI
-864 GFSRDPGSLES
+864 GFSRDPGSLEC

-884 KGPLAPSFYRCPSN
+884 KGTLAPSFYRCPSN

-914 KESDYEQIQNS
+914 KESDYEHIQES
-925 IKYIGSEYST
+925 IKFIGSEYSC

-950 MHGEVILFYEV
+950 MHGEVIVFYEV
-961 PQADT
+961 PQADR

-978 MVRYGIRFPIVR
+978 MVRYGIRFPIVKD
-990 NDCVCSWYGR
+990 DCVCSWYGR

-1019 AGAGKIYHPYARPAE
+1019 AGAGKIYHPYARPSE
-1034 NSSHTDTQIVKITN
+1034 NSSHADTQVVRLTN
-1048 GDGDAI
+1048 GDGDSI
-1054 EIRRIGNNPKFD
+1054 EIRRVGGNPKFD

-1079 FLHEEQLMH
+1079 FLHEEQLMN

-1096 DFASKEIERT
+1096 DFAAKEIERT
-1106 QDNITSQPVKKDVK
+1106 KDNLTTQPLKKDVNYK
-1120 YRETFEL
+1120 ETFEIR
-1127 KLVPRQGLVEET
+1127 LVPSQG

>member
-1 MWTDSGRGVN
+1 ME
-11 VLDFT
+11 FT

-24 YDSFDYI
+24 YSSFDYI
-31 FNEREMPEF
+31 FGEREMPEF
-40 GKVASPYLKPLST
+40 GKVASPYMKPLKT

-60 GQTEI
+60 GQSEV
-65 PFGVENTSFDDS
+65 PFGVMNSSFDDS
-77 DWPLVNCPSTWQTEG
+77 DWPLINCPSTWQTEG

-98 LIYDYPVRLAEN
+98 LIYDYPERVAQDV
-110 AARKEET
+110 ARKEET
-117 ISDKYILKSIGDEDD
+117 ISDKYVLKSVGYDDD

-149 RALYLEASG
+149 RALYLETSG
-158 ISGSFKIFIN
+158 ICGSFKVFVN
-168 DKFLCNSHAL
+168 DKLLCSSHAV
-178 FTRKRI
+178 FTRKRL
-184 LISGLVKAG
+184 LISGLVRAG
-193 VNQITIMVNRYD
+193 VNQITIIVNRYD

-220 FSGIFRPIM
+220 FSGLFRPIM

-236 ELSNLHIKLEYVPS
+236 ELSNLHIQLEYVPS

-258 MDALAVRETV
+258 MDALATRSSV

-274 DFMIKVDFSMRNH
+274 DFMIKVDFGLRNH

-318 GQSKPVVG
+318 GQSEPVVG
-326 VVDALKETRDS
+326 VVDALKETRAN
-337 TDFIALDVAQ
+337 TDFVALDVAQ

-381 TEIVQDKLNV
+381 TEIVQDKLNI
-391 NDRRVNLMLV
+391 NDRRVNLNLV
-401 KYYEFDPQGGIA
+401 KYYEFDPQNGIA
-413 VPQDRMRQDIILMKR
+413 VSLDRMRQDIILMKR

-443 EFLNLCDQY
+443 DFLNLCDQY
-452 GMYVIATAADFYMR
+452 GMYVIATSSVLYMR
-466 DYVEACMNH
+466 DYVESAMNH
-475 PSVVMWGFQKYNFN
+475 PSVVMWDFQKYNFN
-489 PETARRVKNEC
+489 YELAHRIKREC
-500 MLIDDTRPWYCE
+500 TMIDDTRRWYCE
-512 VLGPVISKGKKVR
+512 AQIASAANKKAKPLERIS
-525 SQGKITDMKPM
+525 DMKPL
-536 PSDAGAVFGP
+536 PSEAGAVFGP

-557 FSLNRTG
+557 FDLNRTG

-577 TDDDTLYKWIHHA
+577 TDDETPYKWIHHA

-620 IKKQCQTIAIFASA
+620 IKKQCQSVVIFAAA
-634 GDPANLT
+634 GDPATLT
-641 MRNSNQFGYTEELD
+641 MRNSNQFGYTSELD
-655 LEWKVLLGGRAIMS
+655 LEWKILLGGRAIMS

-682 RTLRFPFSTEVF
+682 RTLKFPFATDVF
-694 TTPGWAQGKAEFIE
+694 TTPGWAQGKAEFVE

-722 TLKLHNDT
+722 TLKLHKDT

-753 VGKIDTSKS
+753 VGDMPSDSLGLGDGEKPEAKAPMQ
-762 GLGSGEKPKVDETRQ
+762 LGSGMKDPENT
-777 LGAGNVPDT
+777 LMDT
-786 GIDSDVALPGSLED
+786 GVDSD
-800 QALLTEDDGGRVER
+800 QALLTEDDNGRVER
-814 IENGDQLAKLG
+814 MSESSGLAG
-825 DNIIDADAPVEET
+825 YEEGFDDGSAPLDEKIT
-838 ISSVITKNTVSTV
+838 DVITHNAVYTVP
-851 SHGLFVGKGNLRI
+851 HGLYVGKGDLKI
-864 GFSRDPGSLES
+864 GFGRNPGSLES

-884 KGPLAPSFYRCPSN
+884 KGPLVPSFYRCPAN

-914 KESDYEQIQNS
+914 KESDYEHIQES
-925 IKYIGSEYST
+925 IKYIGSEYGS

-961 PQADT
+961 PRADT
-966 LRVTLEFKPKYD
+966 VRVTLEFKPKYD

-990 NDCVCSWYGR
+990 DDCVCSWYGR

-1034 NSSHTDTQIVKITN
+1034 NSSHTDTQVVKLTN
-1048 GDGDAI
+1048 GDGDSI
-1054 EIRRIGNNPKFD
+1054 EIRRIGYNPKFD

-1079 FLHEEQLMH
+1079 FLHEEQLMN

-1106 QDNITSQPVKKDVK
+1106 KDNITSQPVKKDVK
-1120 YRETFEL
+1120 YKETFEIR
-1127 KLVPRQGLVEET
+1127 LVPGANYVGEA

>member
-1 MWTDSGRGVN
+1 
-11 VLDFT
+11 
-16 YSNDGFLP
+16 
-24 YDSFDYI
+24 
-31 FNEREMPEF
+31 MPEF
-40 GKVASPYLKPLST
+40 GKVASPYMKPLKT

-60 GQTEI
+60 GQSEV
-65 PFGVENTSFDDS
+65 PFGVMNSSFDDS
-77 DWPLVNCPSTWQTEG
+77 DWPLINCPSTWQTEG

-98 LIYDYPVRLAEN
+98 LIYDYPERVAQDV
-110 AARKEET
+110 ARKEET
-117 ISDKYILKSIGDEDD
+117 ISDKYVLKSVGYDDD

-149 RALYLEASG
+149 RALYLETSG
-158 ISGSFKIFIN
+158 ICGSFKVFVN
-168 DKFLCNSHAL
+168 DKLLCSSHAV
-178 FTRKRI
+178 FTRKRL
-184 LISGLVKAG
+184 LISGLVRAG
-193 VNQITIMVNRYD
+193 VNQITIIVNRYD

-220 FSGIFRPIM
+220 FSGLFRPIM

-236 ELSNLHIKLEYVPS
+236 ELSNLHIQLEYVPS

-258 MDALAVRETV
+258 MDALATRSSV

-274 DFMIKVDFSMRNH
+274 DFMIKVDFGLRNH

-305 EYDPYKLPFVNIK
+305 EYDPYKLPFINIK
-318 GQSKPVVG
+318 GQSEPVVG
-326 VVDALKETRDS
+326 VVDALKETRAN
-337 TDFIALDVAQ
+337 TDFVALDVAQ

-381 TEIVQDKLNV
+381 TEIVQDKLNI
-391 NDRRVNLMLV
+391 NDRRVNLNLV
-401 KYYEFDPQGGIA
+401 KYYEFDPQNGIA
-413 VPQDRMRQDIILMKR
+413 VSLDRMRQDIILMKR

-443 EFLNLCDQY
+443 DFLNLCDQY
-452 GMYVIATAADFYMR
+452 GMYVIATSSVLYMR
-466 DYVEACMNH
+466 DYVESAMNH

-489 PETARRVKNEC
+489 YELAHRIKREC
-500 MLIDDTRPWYCE
+500 TMIDDTRRWYCE
-512 VLGPVISKGKKVR
+512 AQIASAANKKAKPLERIS
-525 SQGKITDMKPM
+525 DMKPL
-536 PSDAGAVFGP
+536 PSEAGAVFGP

-557 FSLNRTG
+557 FDLNRTG

-577 TDDDTLYKWIHHA
+577 TDDETPYKWIHHA

-620 IKKQCQTIAIFASA
+620 IKKQCQSVVIFAAA
-634 GDPANLT
+634 GDPATLT
-641 MRNSNQFGYTEELD
+641 MRNSNQFGYTSELD
-655 LEWKVLLGGRAIMS
+655 LEWKILLGGRAIMS

-682 RTLRFPFSTEVF
+682 RTLKFPFATDVF
-694 TTPGWAQGKAEFIE
+694 TTPGWAQGKAEFVE

-722 TLKLHNDT
+722 TLKLHKDT

-753 VGKIDTSKS
+753 VGDMPSDSLGLGDGEKPEAKAPMQ
-762 GLGSGEKPKVDETRQ
+762 LGSGMKDPENT
-777 LGAGNVPDT
+777 LMDT
-786 GIDSDVALPGSLED
+786 GVDSD
-800 QALLTEDDGGRVER
+800 QALLTEDDNGRVER
-814 IENGDQLAKLG
+814 MSESSGLAG
-825 DNIIDADAPVEET
+825 NEEGFDDGSVPLDEKIT
-838 ISSVITKNTVSTV
+838 DVITHNAVYTVP
-851 SHGLFVGKGNLRI
+851 HGLYVGKGDLKI
-864 GFSRDPGSLES
+864 GFGRNPGSLES

-884 KGPLAPSFYRCPSN
+884 KGPLVPSFYRCPSN

-914 KESDYEQIQNS
+914 KESDYEHIQES
-925 IKYIGSEYST
+925 IKYIGSEYGS

-961 PQADT
+961 PRADT
-966 LRVTLEFKPKYD
+966 VRVTLEFKPKYD

-990 NDCVCSWYGR
+990 DDCVCSWYGR

-1034 NSSHTDTQIVKITN
+1034 NSSHTDTQIVKLTN
-1048 GDGDAI
+1048 GDGDSI
-1054 EIRRIGNNPKFD
+1054 EIRRIGYNPKFD

-1079 FLHEEQLMH
+1079 FLHEEQLMN

-1106 QDNITSQPVKKDVK
+1106 KDNITSQPVKKDVK
-1120 YRETFEL
+1120 YKETFEIR
-1127 KLVPRQGLVEET
+1127 LVPGANYVGEA